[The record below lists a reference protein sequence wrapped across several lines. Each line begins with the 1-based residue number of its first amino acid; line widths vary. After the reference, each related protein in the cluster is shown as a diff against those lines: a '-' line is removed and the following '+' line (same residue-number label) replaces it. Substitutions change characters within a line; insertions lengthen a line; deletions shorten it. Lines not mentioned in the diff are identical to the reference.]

1 MLKRKLLKQALPIL
15 LSAAMIFQ
23 SMPATALAAE
33 TTETTEAVKG
43 EESSQNGQQGTDQE
57 EAADQDKTPSDSGNQ
72 NRSQVEGSSQDNAQS
87 EEPIAD
93 NSSPE
98 KLQPEDGNY
107 GGDKQESE
115 NPDNTQTDNRQDK
128 ENADQENPDT
138 TQTDNRQDK
147 EELDNTQTD
156 DKQESGNPDK
166 TQTDKEQTDNQ
177 QEAENPDKTQT
188 DKEQT
193 DNQQE
198 SENPDTAQTDN
209 LQSESVQPDNIS
221 ETETATD
228 GEVSE
233 NNAGENKLLTEL
245 VIDENLLRDVVN
257 NISNPDR
264 ERFKYNEENNSIETT
279 YLEEAQE
286 GIDNIFAPVIQNL
299 KTSPN
304 SSQGI
309 TIKVDGAPINALRDK
324 LDYKWRR
331 QKADGSGYEDIDK
344 APVNAGSYQLI
355 FFLEKEE
362 GLCQAAQAEP
372 ITLVIQPKEL
382 KVDLK
387 LNVNGKKEVAP
398 GTTLKAFKEDL
409 IAEFALAGKDDKE
422 YKDIFVE
429 TPVIT
434 VKVADKK
441 FDDPESKPLEGED
454 VLFLNGTDYCMTF
467 QAALKAEKKNN
478 YVLKMDFNIVDI
490 VVSDCT
496 KTTVLVTNNALA
508 EGKEIST
515 VYADKAIS
523 FKELV
528 APHITA
534 KVVEAG
540 SEEDLEKTPIEDKL
554 ENLEPV
560 WLIYDGTDDN
570 GEAQYI
576 QQVYDEQSP
585 DVGPKDAGTYY
596 IGLKYAGKEGVY
608 QPSQSEGKN
617 LVKVIIEPVMLTMQP
632 KFDTGKETFPEGTE
646 ESEVLSALKY
656 TLLDKDGKEPTDL
669 NADSNKEIMWGIS
682 YYSPD
687 TTQYF
692 EPLFKLQ
699 YAQTDK
705 DGKVTYIDN
714 QGAVLDAKKTYRIV
728 FTGKKGVYSFRSDKN
743 SIKPV
748 DEADI
753 NDTSTQ
759 GANPNYNIDVKETVL
774 AQHTAEVKVTE
785 AAATTINVK
794 EIVGDKGNSYENAY
808 TRIYSGSPIF
818 ADRKDYKKAVV
829 LDADGKEISD
839 AKYDADTLTYT
850 WYRLSNWDIKE
861 DEEGNP
867 VYDTKGD
874 EIKIPTEWTEADFDK
889 VSKPDENICSPTELG
904 DYMLKI
910 SYKDPNHKN
919 RPAEA
924 EVFIRIEEQ
933 LVKAMPAMDF
943 KAWTTTKISD
953 YLKEI
958 KASDNAYR
966 LYKIPDNDEA
976 KFHAEFALW
985 TEEQRAQNELT
996 DWKENS
1002 DYKIRWS
1009 VERADNDDAGK
1020 IIPDSYEEIAYID
1033 SNSDYVADIYS
1044 TFLSDYKDNY
1054 RITLSVSDIS
1064 KHGYAY
1070 IKDDIYG
1077 NDGKPLETPVKHN
1090 EIKPIT
1096 VEVMGDI
1103 ELELAV
1109 DKAALG
1115 DATKPYDGKPFDIEA
1130 AKQKGLV
1137 TIKDKQTGRVLT
1149 AEELKEIALEYIFYD
1164 SGSAPEYS
1172 NNNAKRNLTQAVNAG
1187 KYTLKVSFAGNTK
1200 YRSIPSTEI
1209 AEIEI
1214 TPLSVTIAPKL
1225 NENVKAGSSASAL
1238 YNGAEIVVNLE
1249 ELPDKKLP
1257 EGEEHIFTLVE
1268 NQVYDKGT
1276 NQDGSN
1282 RTGVWSGYPVLWDDS
1297 KHLDEDQ
1304 STAFF
1309 SANVYKKGETTP
1321 YQGFLRGGVTYQ
1333 VQYNNNNKFVYPYN
1347 RNYKVTYTKEE
1358 YIVTLRDKAEVSPYP
1373 NNNMQVALRDIDNS
1387 TETELKHTI
1396 IPRESIPFTK
1406 ERSWRVQDGNE
1417 TLAKSGNFFAF
1428 RIQAPKE
1435 FQEDKDS
1442 YNDYFGKFTYKNAI
1456 MDSEVGGYIL
1466 STDSYNG
1473 YIDVVLDASAV
1484 KASSA
1489 AARTFQIRWEDGFT
1503 EQFTVDLSEAL
1514 LDEDL
1519 EKAVAPKA
1527 LKFNGANTKMVVGE
1541 TQQLDVKI
1549 TKAQLSDV
1557 ICLGYKVENGSDVI
1571 SVTDTGFITALSAG
1585 TATITVYAAR
1595 MVNGEKKDFSE
1606 LGLAGKTASIK
1617 FTVSDVAKPAIKK
1630 VTPYDDNISIEYTK
1644 VPSGG
1649 YRREI
1654 YVIEGN
1660 KNAKEAEFETKISEI
1675 KKGRWEGIF
1684 AMAPIYISEEDWSK
1698 TNTYTL
1704 NTENYGRLKTGTD
1717 YTVYVRNV
1725 SGIRRLADGTQ
1736 VAASHAGTV
1745 KGFTTTK
1752 AQARDLEVYFETENT
1767 PVEYIKQYQNGY
1779 VRHSYYSVALTEKKA
1794 TVSVNGIFREKPQNN
1809 SAEYGDEVKMPLPV
1823 TDSNYMNP
1831 KISYYVSSNNEFG
1844 WDAKG
1849 KPKFAPTIIASI
1861 NKKGNLKLKGAGT
1874 VYVFAM
1880 DENGNYDYAELDI
1893 TATPDSITGK
1903 KAKLQIGETVDLYTL
1918 LQYKAGRT
1926 KLPDYE
1932 LGLYHDVKLHK
1943 IAVPQ
1948 LTIDME
1954 DLSSKG
1960 YRVEENT
1967 DSRGYQHLYVT
1978 PLGNAS
1984 NADISVSAEGISSP
1998 ATIKLQVKAID
2009 PVKNLKQE
2017 YIDDNNVL
2025 ISFKHTGNLQFGD
2038 GFNIEVRDARGTLI
2052 NNGNRFVSNKECVEI
2067 EPDEAEW
2074 YDRLQNY
2081 DYDTLYYFTGTQTY
2095 KYLIGGLVMKSSYSV
2110 SVTAVSEGTA
2120 AKKAAVKKIKTTN
2133 IPAYRLFNLLKDDIS
2148 SEWDDHE
2155 SMRVSVSNR
2164 RDISEENGSYTLGNC
2179 GYLMSGN
2186 TYTLTATGADRAARS
2201 RVTDTLSWKSTN
2213 TKVATVKA
2221 NAGSYTATLKAVK
2234 NGTTNIEVTSK
2245 ITKKVIARW
2254 TVYIKA
2260 VGEAAPDY
2268 AGEYDP
2274 TAAPFIWDPTYTAGV
2289 EVLTLT
2295 NPVSV
2300 QQQEMN
2306 DNLRTWAKFT
2316 APAFGRYTFCAEG
2329 GSIRLYTQTEKN
2341 VAQKGSGSSQISDKL
2356 LKAGQTVYLKISGN
2370 GVTVT
2375 AEGTTFATLQKG
2387 TPVKVDFQADAAY
2400 KTEYICFTAPSKNYY
2415 TFWAEDAEGRYR
2427 AVSAETEEGKH
2438 VSLTPIG
2445 SENGTKYGK
2454 GMEAGETIYLK
2465 VSGSNQLLTVSVT
2478 DREILSSGK
2487 LNKDVK
2493 EVSAE
2498 VTKEN
2503 EVWLSFTAPATAKYT
2518 FTAQSAEEFKLA
2530 YYASILDG
2538 SAVAHF
2544 DITEEPKLDADG
2556 KPVSDGSKIFTGKYL
2571 DVTVK
2576 EGETILLKLTTEK
2589 EKAAVKVSVSLPQTE
2604 VLILGEEKSLTVTE
2618 QNPVWLS
2625 YKVTESGR
2633 YNIKAIAKDAAKQ
2646 NTIQEVKVYKE
2657 DLATSVSLTENHTL
2671 IVMDNGGRDNG
2682 SVQVGDTIYLRVAVD
2697 ESETETK
2704 NAIALAVSIT
2714 KTALKALA
2722 LGETEASFTNNSE
2735 AWYTF
2740 TAKETGLYIFQSQV
2754 TQNKEKGTHTIT
2766 AKRYQTE
2773 FDSYG
2778 SDFGNSA
2785 NATSSYD
2792 FYNEVRMN
2800 AGDKVMLRVTAD
2812 SITSADAAAVTTA
2825 AKISVSKVTP
2835 TALTTQAPAA
2845 ITLTKNNEANWYLF
2859 TAPQDAVYTFAAKKV
2874 KDDSGEA
2881 RILYRDDLGGLSS
2894 SYNSFEIGS
2903 TIRLTM
2909 KKGDTYYFKAVQVGD
2924 TAVNAQLSV
2933 STPTVEK
2940 TTGQIKAELTK
2951 EQNEKWYSFTA
2962 ALTDIYTFTKN
2973 ISEADTEAKIE
2984 IYESMTSDYPMNT
2997 MGESE
3002 SRYEIWLTA
3011 GRTYYLKVSTE
3022 AQKATVNIT
3031 VTARS
3036 EEAAANVV
3044 TLEKPKDIAVK
3055 LTKEN
3060 WDYQY
3065 TWCSFTAPKAGQ
3077 YSFAVEWD
3085 EKAPVYGY
3093 FGYAYEVTKDGNRVN
3108 YNNYSNNGKGV
3119 TLKQGQEYVIYVY
3132 SCYSNVEGVTAES
3145 SVRLKV
3151 SEITPEELK
3160 TPADISLKAKD
3171 IKYYTYTAKETGY
3184 YTLNIKSK
3192 EDTYLYLQSTGYYIN
3207 GEYKGSAS
3215 VEDTTQTLQVRLE
3228 QGDKILFVMEA
3239 YADTSFTVDMSVNAE
3254 IALESQTAKEVTI
3267 EPGQQKHFSFYAV
3280 NEGLF
3285 TFRSADL
3292 AKANIAVS
3300 NCSRKYQDQYG
3311 NNREESLSPLYNKG
3325 ADGLYFVLKNT
3336 NERSTIYFTV
3346 TNYGAAKITFKAA
3359 AERVVPEEL
3368 TQESSVSAN
3377 IAKNEL
3383 KWLTFKAPENE
3394 RYTLKSDND
3403 KIAVKQYNGSNL
3415 VTTNPTAGYALR
3427 KDEVITFAVS
3437 YTGDEASAAVK
3448 ISMAPFESEKLET
3461 GKTATV
3467 TVKKGETI
3475 WYQFTAEKRNYYAF
3489 AAKPLKEGEVL
3500 PEIQTVFYTGSNN
3513 APIYNGTLSE
3523 VIDRMDDRY
3532 MEEGGSVLF
3541 GFTNPSETDDAS
3553 FTLSVESRETVLALN
3568 KAETITIPSG
3578 GSAFVGFTLPDNGIY
3593 AIKTLDE
3600 TIGTRLDVQYYTGT
3614 ANCSDLGMRSSY
3626 NGFYAAIAG
3635 DKDSSRSLRIRDY
3648 NNTGEDVTITVIAEP
3663 VRKQTLTL
3671 NENGEIT
3678 RQVPMNNYE
3687 FQWFSI
3693 TPNESGR
3700 YTINAFDTN
3709 AEDEDAYVEKYRVS
3723 HYYDSEEENWYYDYY
3738 DISAITYMPS
3748 GNEFLFYVQA
3758 YNENANVQITIKPFA
3773 PQVLR
3778 GEVNETFSLNASR
3791 GKWYEY
3797 QVEEDGFYTFNLTS
3811 DSGEDEE
3818 MYLTRNPEYE
3828 EERREGRAYGSN
3840 VSMMLTAGTSM
3851 YIRVSNWHDDED
3863 STINYTLTVRKQT
3876 LKQVYNETV
3885 NFATYGEQHWLEFT
3899 ADTTGNYRIIGSTN
3913 PSRDDADFWLEYY
3926 DNKTDPAPSEQDGIR
3941 KANVYSGT
3949 TPYALTSK
3957 NIPAGE
3963 TKYIKLYPYYANNH
3977 GAQEAMGESINV
3989 TIYLLED

>member
-57 EAADQDKTPSDSGNQ
+57 EAADQDKTPSDSGSQ

-115 NPDNTQTDNRQDK
+115 NPDNTQTNNRQDK

-156 DKQESGNPDK
+156 DKQESENPNK

-177 QEAENPDKTQT
+177 QEAENPD
-188 DKEQT
+188 
-193 DNQQE
+193 
-198 SENPDTAQTDN
+198 TAQTDN
-209 LQSESVQPDNIS
+209 SQSENIQPDNIS
-221 ETETATD
+221 ETETAAE

-257 NISNPDR
+257 NIDYPDR
-264 ERFKYNEENNSIETT
+264 GRFKYNEENNSIETT
-279 YLEEAQE
+279 YQEEAQE

-387 LNVNGKKEVAP
+387 LNANGKKEVAP

-669 NADSNKEIMWGIS
+669 NTDSNKEIMWGIS

-705 DGKVTYIDN
+705 DGKVIYIDN

-743 SIKPV
+743 SIKPI

-850 WYRLSNWDIKE
+850 WYRLSNWDIEE

-1020 IIPDSYEEIAYID
+1020 IIPDSYKEIAYID

-1103 ELELAV
+1103 ELELAI

-1115 DATKPYDGKPFDIEA
+1115 DAKKPYDGKPFDIEA

-1137 TIKDKQTGRVLT
+1137 TVKEKQTGRVLT

-1225 NENVKAGSSASAL
+1225 NENVKAGSSVSAL
-1238 YNGAEIVVNLE
+1238 YNGAEIELNLE

-1257 EGEEHIFTLVE
+1257 EGEENIFTLVE

-1333 VQYNNNNKFVYPYN
+1333 VQYKNTLVYPYN
-1347 RNYKVTYTKEE
+1347 RNYKVTYTKTE
-1358 YIVTLRDKAEVSPYP
+1358 YTVTLRDKAEVVPYSD
-1373 NNNMQVALRDIDNS
+1373 NNLEVALRDIDNS

-1406 ERSWRVQDGNE
+1406 ERRWKVSDGDE

-1428 RIQAPKE
+1428 RIRAPKE
-1435 FQEDKDS
+1435 FQENKYS
-1442 YNDYFGKFTYKNAI
+1442 YSDNFGKFTYKNAI

-1466 STDSYNG
+1466 STDSYKG

-1484 KASSA
+1484 KASSTT
-1489 AARTFQIRWEDGFT
+1489 ARTFQIRWEDGFT

-1606 LGLAGKTASIK
+1606 LGLAGKTAAIK
-1617 FTVSDVAKPAIKK
+1617 ITVSDVAKPAIKK
-1630 VTPYDDNISIEYTK
+1630 VTPYDDNVSIEYTK
-1644 VPSGG
+1644 VPSG

-1660 KNAKEAEFETKISEI
+1660 KNAKEDEFETKISEI

-1831 KISYYVSSNNEFG
+1831 KISYYVSSNNGFG

-1849 KPKFAPTIIASI
+1849 KPKFAPTKIASI
-1861 NKKGNLKLKGAGT
+1861 DKKGNLKLKGAGT
-1874 VYVFAM
+1874 VYVFAV
-1880 DENGNYDYAELDI
+1880 DENDHIDYAELDI

-2067 EPDEAEW
+2067 ESDEAER

-2341 VAQKGSGSSQISDKL
+2341 AAQKGSRSSQISDKL

-2530 YYASILDG
+2530 YYASILDD
-2538 SAVAHF
+2538 SAVDHF

-2571 DVTVK
+2571 DVTIK

-2633 YNIKAIAKDAAKQ
+2633 YNIKATAKDAAKQ

-2812 SITSADAAAVTTA
+2812 SITSADNTAVTTA

-2845 ITLTKNNEANWYLF
+2845 ITLAKNNEANWYLF

-2951 EQNEKWYSFTA
+2951 KQNEKWYSFTA

-3002 SRYEIWLTA
+3002 SRYEIWLTV

-3151 SEITPEELK
+3151 SEVTPEELK

-3254 IALESQTAKEVTI
+3254 IALESQAAKEVTI
-3267 EPGQQKHFSFYAV
+3267 EPGQQKHFRFYAL

-3300 NCSRKYQDQYG
+3300 NCSRTYQDQYG

-3346 TNYGAAKITFKAA
+3346 TNYGDAKITFKAA

-3377 IAKNEL
+3377 IVRNEL
-3383 KWLTFKAPENE
+3383 KWLTFKAPENG

-3415 VTTNPTAGYALR
+3415 VTANPTAGYALR

-3461 GKTATV
+3461 GKMATV

-3489 AAKPLKEGEVL
+3489 AAKPLKEGAEL

-3532 MEEGGSVLF
+3532 MEEGSSVLF

-3578 GSAFVGFTLPDNGIY
+3578 GSAFVEFTLPDNGIY

-3600 TIGTRLDVQYYTGT
+3600 TIGTRLDVQYYGGTG
-3614 ANCSDLGMRSSY
+3614 NCSDLGMRSSY

-3648 NNTGEDVTITVIAEP
+3648 NNTGEDVTITVIVEP
-3663 VRKQTLTL
+3663 VRKQILTL

-3678 RQVPMNNYE
+3678 RQVPMNDYE
-3687 FQWFSI
+3687 IQWFSV
-3693 TPNESGR
+3693 TPNESRR

-3709 AEDEDAYVEKYRVS
+3709 AEDEDAYVGKYRVS
-3723 HYYDSEEENWYYDYY
+3723 YYYDSEEENWYYDYY

-3778 GEVNETFSLNASR
+3778 GDVNETFSLNANY

-3913 PSRDDADFWLEYY
+3913 PSRDGADFWLEYY

-3949 TPYALTSK
+3949 TPYVLANKS
-3957 NIPAGE
+3957 IAAGE

>member
-57 EAADQDKTPSDSGNQ
+57 EAADQDKTPSDSGSQ

-156 DKQESGNPDK
+156 DKQES
-166 TQTDKEQTDNQ
+166 
-177 QEAENPDKTQT
+177 ENPDNTQT

-257 NISNPDR
+257 NISNPDH

-286 GIDNIFAPVIQNL
+286 GTDNIFAPVIQNL

-387 LNVNGKKEVAP
+387 LNANGKKEVAP

-478 YVLKMDFNIVDI
+478 YVLKIDFNIVDI

-646 ESEVLSALKY
+646 ESEVLSVLKY

-669 NADSNKEIMWGIS
+669 NTDSNKEIMWGIS

-910 SYKDPNHKN
+910 SYKDPKHKN

-933 LVKAMPAMDF
+933 LVKAMPATDF

-1020 IIPDSYEEIAYID
+1020 IIPDSYKEIAYID

-1115 DATKPYDGKPFDIEA
+1115 DAKKPYDGKPFDIEA

-1225 NENVKAGSSASAL
+1225 NENVKAGSSVSAL
-1238 YNGAEIVVNLE
+1238 YNGAEIELNLE

-1257 EGEEHIFTLVE
+1257 EGEENIFTLVE

-1333 VQYNNNNKFVYPYN
+1333 VQYKNTLVYPYN
-1347 RNYKVTYTKEE
+1347 RNYKVTYTKTE
-1358 YIVTLRDKAEVSPYP
+1358 YTVTLRDKAEVVPYSD
-1373 NNNMQVALRDIDNS
+1373 NNLEVALRDIDNS

-1406 ERSWRVQDGNE
+1406 ERRWKVSDGDE
-1417 TLAKSGNFFAF
+1417 ILAKSGNFFAF
-1428 RIQAPKE
+1428 RIRAPKE
-1435 FQEDKDS
+1435 FQENKYS
-1442 YNDYFGKFTYKNAI
+1442 YSDNFGKFTYKNAI

-1466 STDSYNG
+1466 GTNSYNG

-1606 LGLAGKTASIK
+1606 LGLAGKTAAIK
-1617 FTVSDVAKPAIKK
+1617 ITVSDVAKPAIKK

-1644 VPSGG
+1644 VPSG

-1660 KNAKEAEFETKISEI
+1660 KNAKEAEFETKISEL

-1684 AMAPIYISEEDWSK
+1684 AMAPIYITEEGWSK

-1704 NTENYGRLKTGTD
+1704 NTEDYGRLKTGTD

-1849 KPKFAPTIIASI
+1849 KPKFAPTKIASI
-1861 NKKGNLKLKGAGT
+1861 DKKGNLKLKGAGT
-1874 VYVFAM
+1874 VYVFAV
-1880 DENGNYDYAELDI
+1880 DENDHIDYAELDI

-2067 EPDEAEW
+2067 ESDEAEW

-2120 AKKAAVKKIKTTN
+2120 AKKVAVKKIKTTN

-2341 VAQKGSGSSQISDKL
+2341 AAQKGSGSSQISDKL

-2571 DVTVK
+2571 DVTIK

-2633 YNIKAIAKDAAKQ
+2633 YNIKATAKDAAKQ

-2812 SITSADAAAVTTA
+2812 SITSADNTAVTTA

-2845 ITLTKNNEANWYLF
+2845 ITLAKNNEANWYLF

-3383 KWLTFKAPENE
+3383 KWLTFKAPENG

-3448 ISMAPFESEKLET
+3448 ISIAPFESEKLEI

-3614 ANCSDLGMRSSY
+3614 GNCSDLGMRSSY

-3635 DKDSSRSLRIRDY
+3635 DKDSSRSLRIRDN

-3663 VRKQTLTL
+3663 VRKQILTL

-3678 RQVPMNNYE
+3678 RQVPMNDYE
-3687 FQWFSI
+3687 IQWFSV
-3693 TPNESGR
+3693 TPNESRR

-3709 AEDEDAYVEKYRVS
+3709 AEDEDAYVGKYRVS
-3723 HYYDSEEENWYYDYY
+3723 YYYDSEEENWYYDYY

-3778 GEVNETFSLNASR
+3778 GDVNETFSLNANY

-3913 PSRDDADFWLEYY
+3913 PSRDDADFWMEYY
-3926 DNKTDPAPSEQDGIR
+3926 DSKTDPAPSEQDGIR

>member
-33 TTETTEAVKG
+33 RTETTEAVKG

-156 DKQESGNPDK
+156 DKQESENPNK

-177 QEAENPDKTQT
+177 QEAENPD
-188 DKEQT
+188 
-193 DNQQE
+193 
-198 SENPDTAQTDN
+198 TAQTDN
-209 LQSESVQPDNIS
+209 SQSENIQPDNIS
-221 ETETATD
+221 ETETAAE

-257 NISNPDR
+257 NIDYPDR
-264 ERFKYNEENNSIETT
+264 GRFKYNEENNSIETT
-279 YLEEAQE
+279 YQEEAQE

-387 LNVNGKKEVAP
+387 LNANGKKEVAP

-669 NADSNKEIMWGIS
+669 NTDSNKEIMWGIS

-785 AAATTINVK
+785 AVATTINVK

-850 WYRLSNWDIKE
+850 WYRLSNWDIEE

-910 SYKDPNHKN
+910 SYKDPKHKN

-1020 IIPDSYEEIAYID
+1020 IIPDSYKEIAYID

-1115 DATKPYDGKPFDIEA
+1115 DAKKPYDGKPFDIEA

-1333 VQYNNNNKFVYPYN
+1333 VQYKNTLVYPYN
-1347 RNYKVTYTKEE
+1347 RNYKVTYTKTE
-1358 YIVTLRDKAEVSPYP
+1358 YTVTLRDKAEVVPYSD
-1373 NNNMQVALRDIDNS
+1373 NNLEVALRDIDNS

-1406 ERSWRVQDGNE
+1406 ERRWKVSDGDE

-1428 RIQAPKE
+1428 RIRAPKE

-1466 STDSYNG
+1466 STDSYKG
-1473 YIDVVLDASAV
+1473 YIDVVFDASAV
-1484 KASSA
+1484 KASSTT
-1489 AARTFQIRWEDGFT
+1489 ARTFQIRWEDGFT

-1606 LGLAGKTASIK
+1606 LGLAGKTAAIK
-1617 FTVSDVAKPAIKK
+1617 ITVSDVAKPAIKK
-1630 VTPYDDNISIEYTK
+1630 VTPYDDNVSIEYTK
-1644 VPSGG
+1644 VPSG

-1660 KNAKEAEFETKISEI
+1660 KNAKEDEFETKISEI

-1831 KISYYVSSNNEFG
+1831 KISYYVSSNNGFE

-1849 KPKFAPTIIASI
+1849 KPKFAPTKIASI
-1861 NKKGNLKLKGAGT
+1861 DKKGNLKLKGAGT
-1874 VYVFAM
+1874 VYVFAV
-1880 DENGNYDYAELDI
+1880 DENDHIDYAELDI

-1918 LQYKAGRT
+1918 LQYKTGRT

-1984 NADISVSAEGISSP
+1984 NAGISVSAEGISSP

-2067 EPDEAEW
+2067 ESDEAEW

-2081 DYDTLYYFTGTQTY
+2081 EHDTLYYFTGTQTY

-2289 EVLTLT
+2289 EVMTLT

-2316 APAFGRYTFCAEG
+2316 APAFGRYTFYAEG

-2341 VAQKGSGSSQISDKL
+2341 AAQKGSGSSQISDKL

-2387 TPVKVDFQADAAY
+2387 APVKVDLQADAY
-2400 KTEYICFTAPSKNYY
+2400 KTKTEYICFTAPSKNYY
-2415 TFWAEDAEGRYR
+2415 TFSAEDAEGRYR
-2427 AVSAETEEGKH
+2427 AISAETEEGKSA
-2438 VSLTPIG
+2438 SLTAIG

-2538 SAVAHF
+2538 SAAAHF

-2604 VLILGEEKSLTVTE
+2604 VLTLGEEKSLTVTE

-2633 YNIKAIAKDAAKQ
+2633 YNIKATAKDAAKQ

-2671 IVMDNGGRDNG
+2671 IVMDNGGRDNA

-2800 AGDKVMLRVTAD
+2800 AGEKVMLRVTAD
-2812 SITSADAAAVTTA
+2812 SITSADTVAVTTA

-2874 KDDSGEA
+2874 KDDSGDA
-2881 RILYRDDLGGLSS
+2881 RILYSDDLDRLSS

-3002 SRYEIWLTA
+3002 SRYDIWLTA

-3036 EEAAANVV
+3036 EEAATNVV

-3151 SEITPEELK
+3151 SEVTPEELK

-3267 EPGQQKHFSFYAV
+3267 EPGQQKHFRFYAL

-3300 NCSRKYQDQYG
+3300 NCSRTYQDQYG

-3346 TNYGAAKITFKAA
+3346 TNYGDAKITFKAA

-3377 IAKNEL
+3377 IVRNEL
-3383 KWLTFKAPENE
+3383 KWLTFKAPENG

-3578 GSAFVGFTLPDNGIY
+3578 GSAFVEFTLPDNGIY

-3600 TIGTRLDVQYYTGT
+3600 TIGTRLDVQYYGGTG
-3614 ANCSDLGMRSSY
+3614 NCSDLGMRSSY

-3648 NNTGEDVTITVIAEP
+3648 NNTGEDVTITVIVEP

-3709 AEDEDAYVEKYRVS
+3709 AEDEDAYVEKCHVS

-3758 YNENANVQITIKPFA
+3758 FNENANVQITIKPFA

-3863 STINYTLTVRKQT
+3863 SIINYTLTVRKQT
-3876 LKQVYNETV
+3876 LKQVYSETV

-3913 PSRDDADFWLEYY
+3913 PSRDDADFWMEYY
-3926 DNKTDPAPSEQDGIR
+3926 DSKTDPAPSEQDGIR

-3957 NIPAGE
+3957 NISAGE
-3963 TKYIKLYPYYANNH
+3963 TKYIKLYPYYANDH

>member
-33 TTETTEAVKG
+33 RTETTEAVKG

-156 DKQESGNPDK
+156 DKQESENPNK

-177 QEAENPDKTQT
+177 QEAENPD
-188 DKEQT
+188 
-193 DNQQE
+193 
-198 SENPDTAQTDN
+198 TAQTDN
-209 LQSESVQPDNIS
+209 SQSENIQPDNIS
-221 ETETATD
+221 ETETAAE

-257 NISNPDR
+257 NIDYPDR
-264 ERFKYNEENNSIETT
+264 GRFKYNEENNSIETT
-279 YLEEAQE
+279 YQEEAQE

-387 LNVNGKKEVAP
+387 LNANGKKEVAP

-669 NADSNKEIMWGIS
+669 NTDSNKEIMWGIS

-794 EIVGDKGNSYENAY
+794 EIVGDKGDSYENAY

-1020 IIPDSYEEIAYID
+1020 IIPDSYKEIAYID

-1225 NENVKAGSSASAL
+1225 NENVKAGSSVPAL
-1238 YNGAEIVVNLE
+1238 YNGAEIELNLE

-1282 RTGVWSGYPVLWDDS
+1282 RTGVWSGYPALWDES
-1297 KHLDEDQ
+1297 EHLNEDQ

-1321 YQGFLRGGVTYQ
+1321 YQGFLRGSVTYQ
-1333 VQYNNNNKFVYPYN
+1333 VQYNNTLVYPYN
-1347 RNYKVTYTKEE
+1347 RNYKVTYTKTE
-1358 YIVTLRDKAEVSPYP
+1358 YTVTLRDKAEVVPYSD
-1373 NNNMQVALRDIDNS
+1373 NNLEVALRDIDNS

-1406 ERSWRVQDGNE
+1406 ERRWKVSDGDE

-1428 RIQAPKE
+1428 RIRAPKE
-1435 FQEDKDS
+1435 FQENKYS
-1442 YNDYFGKFTYKNAI
+1442 YSDNFGKFTYKNAI

-1466 STDSYNG
+1466 GTNSYKG

-1606 LGLAGKTASIK
+1606 LGLAGKTAAIK
-1617 FTVSDVAKPAIKK
+1617 ITVSDVAKPAIKK
-1630 VTPYDDNISIEYTK
+1630 VTPYDDNVSIEYTK
-1644 VPSGG
+1644 VPSG

-1654 YVIEGN
+1654 YVIEGS
-1660 KNAKEAEFETKISEI
+1660 KNAKEDEFETKISEI

-1849 KPKFAPTIIASI
+1849 KPKFAPTKIASI
-1861 NKKGNLKLKGAGT
+1861 DKKGNLKLKGAGT
-1874 VYVFAM
+1874 VYVFAV
-1880 DENGNYDYAELDI
+1880 DENGHIDYAELDI

-2067 EPDEAEW
+2067 ESDEAER

-2341 VAQKGSGSSQISDKL
+2341 AAQKGSRSSQISDKL

-2589 EKAAVKVSVSLPQTE
+2589 EKVAVKVSVSLPQTE

-2633 YNIKAIAKDAAKQ
+2633 YNIKATAKDATKQ

-2657 DLATSVSLTENHTL
+2657 DLATPVSLTENHTL
-2671 IVMDNGGRDNG
+2671 IVMDNGSRDNG

-2697 ESETETK
+2697 ESTTETK

-2714 KTALKALA
+2714 KTSLKALA
-2722 LGETEASFTNNSE
+2722 LGETETSFTNNSE

-2754 TQNKEKGTHTIT
+2754 TQNKDKGTHTIS
-2766 AKRYQTE
+2766 AKRYTTE

-2785 NATSSYD
+2785 NAASSYD

-2812 SITSADAAAVTTA
+2812 SITSADAAVVTTA

-2845 ITLTKNNEANWYLF
+2845 ITLTKNNEANWYSF
-2859 TAPQDAVYTFAAKKV
+2859 TASQDAVYTFAAKKV

-2881 RILYRDDLGGLSS
+2881 RILYSDDLDRLSS

-3383 KWLTFKAPENE
+3383 KWLTFKAPENG

-3448 ISMAPFESEKLET
+3448 ISIAPFESEKLEI

-3489 AAKPLKEGEVL
+3489 AAKPLKEGAEL

-3523 VIDRMDDRY
+3523 VIDRMNDRY
-3532 MEEGGSVLF
+3532 MEEGSSVLF

-3568 KAETITIPSG
+3568 KAKTITIPSG
-3578 GSAFVGFTLPDNGIY
+3578 GSAFVEFTLPDNGIY

-3600 TIGTRLDVQYYTGT
+3600 TIGTRLDVQYYGGTG
-3614 ANCSDLGMRSSY
+3614 NCSDLGMRSSY

-3648 NNTGEDVTITVIAEP
+3648 NNTGEDVTITVIVEP

-3709 AEDEDAYVEKYRVS
+3709 AEDEDAYVEKCHVS

-3748 GNEFLFYVQA
+3748 GDEFLFYVKA

-3791 GKWYEY
+3791 GKWYAY

-3863 STINYTLTVRKQT
+3863 SIINYTLTVRKQT
-3876 LKQVYNETV
+3876 LKQVYSETV

-3913 PSRDDADFWLEYY
+3913 PSRDDADFWMEYY
-3926 DNKTDPAPSEQDGIR
+3926 DSKSDPAPSEQDGIR

-3957 NIPAGE
+3957 NISAGE
-3963 TKYIKLYPYYANNH
+3963 TKYIKLYPYYANDH

>member
-33 TTETTEAVKG
+33 RTETTEAVKG

-156 DKQESGNPDK
+156 DKQESENPNK

-177 QEAENPDKTQT
+177 QEAENPD
-188 DKEQT
+188 
-193 DNQQE
+193 
-198 SENPDTAQTDN
+198 TAQTDN
-209 LQSESVQPDNIS
+209 SQSENIQPDNIS
-221 ETETATD
+221 ETETAAE

-257 NISNPDR
+257 NIDYPDR
-264 ERFKYNEENNSIETT
+264 GRFKYNEENNSIETT
-279 YLEEAQE
+279 YQEEAQE

-387 LNVNGKKEVAP
+387 LNANGKKEVAP

-669 NADSNKEIMWGIS
+669 NTDSNKEIMWGIS

-794 EIVGDKGNSYENAY
+794 EIVGDKGDSYENAY

-1020 IIPDSYEEIAYID
+1020 IIPDSYKEIAYID

-1225 NENVKAGSSASAL
+1225 NENVKAGSSVPAL
-1238 YNGAEIVVNLE
+1238 YNGAEIELNLE

-1282 RTGVWSGYPVLWDDS
+1282 RTGVWSGYPALWDES
-1297 KHLDEDQ
+1297 EHLNEDQ

-1321 YQGFLRGGVTYQ
+1321 YQGFLRGSVTYQ
-1333 VQYNNNNKFVYPYN
+1333 VQYNNTLVYPYN
-1347 RNYKVTYTKEE
+1347 RNYKVTYTKTE
-1358 YIVTLRDKAEVSPYP
+1358 YTVTLRDKAEVVPYSD
-1373 NNNMQVALRDIDNS
+1373 NNLEVALRDIDNS

-1406 ERSWRVQDGNE
+1406 ERRWKVSDGDE

-1428 RIQAPKE
+1428 RIRAPKE
-1435 FQEDKDS
+1435 FQENKYS
-1442 YNDYFGKFTYKNAI
+1442 YSDNFGKFTYKNAI

-1466 STDSYNG
+1466 GTNSYKG

-1606 LGLAGKTASIK
+1606 LGLAGKTAAIK
-1617 FTVSDVAKPAIKK
+1617 ITVSDVAKPAIKK
-1630 VTPYDDNISIEYTK
+1630 VTPYDDNVSIEYTK
-1644 VPSGG
+1644 VPSG

-1654 YVIEGN
+1654 YVIEGS
-1660 KNAKEAEFETKISEI
+1660 KNAKEDEFETKISEI

-1849 KPKFAPTIIASI
+1849 KPKFAPTKIASI
-1861 NKKGNLKLKGAGT
+1861 DKKGNLKLKGAGT
-1874 VYVFAM
+1874 VYVFAV
-1880 DENGNYDYAELDI
+1880 DENGHIDYAELDI

-2067 EPDEAEW
+2067 ESDEAER

-2341 VAQKGSGSSQISDKL
+2341 AAQKGSRSSQISDKL

-2589 EKAAVKVSVSLPQTE
+2589 EKVAVKVSVSLPQTE

-2633 YNIKAIAKDAAKQ
+2633 YNIKATAKDATKQ

-2657 DLATSVSLTENHTL
+2657 DLATPVSLTENHTL
-2671 IVMDNGGRDNG
+2671 IVMDNGSRDNG

-2697 ESETETK
+2697 ESTTETK

-2714 KTALKALA
+2714 KTSLKALA
-2722 LGETEASFTNNSE
+2722 LGETETSFTNNSE

-2754 TQNKEKGTHTIT
+2754 TQNKDKGTHTIS
-2766 AKRYQTE
+2766 AKRYTTE

-2785 NATSSYD
+2785 NAASSYD

-2812 SITSADAAAVTTA
+2812 SITSADAAVVTTA

-2845 ITLTKNNEANWYLF
+2845 ITLTKNNEANWYSF
-2859 TAPQDAVYTFAAKKV
+2859 TASQDAVYTFAAKKV

-2881 RILYRDDLGGLSS
+2881 RILYSDDLDRLSS

-3383 KWLTFKAPENE
+3383 KWLTFKAPENG

-3448 ISMAPFESEKLET
+3448 ISIAPFESEKLEI

-3489 AAKPLKEGEVL
+3489 AAKPLKEGAEL
-3500 PEIQTVFYTGSNN
+3500 PEIQTVFYTESNN

-3532 MEEGGSVLF
+3532 MEEGSSVLF

-3600 TIGTRLDVQYYTGT
+3600 TIGTRLDVQYYGGTG
-3614 ANCSDLGMRSSY
+3614 NCSDLGMRSSY

-3648 NNTGEDVTITVIAEP
+3648 NNTGEDVTITVIVEP

-3709 AEDEDAYVEKYRVS
+3709 AEDEDAYVEKCHVS

-3748 GNEFLFYVQA
+3748 GDEFLFYVKA

-3863 STINYTLTVRKQT
+3863 SIINYTLTVRKQT
-3876 LKQVYNETV
+3876 LKQVYSETV

-3913 PSRDDADFWLEYY
+3913 PSRDDADFWMEYY
-3926 DNKTDPAPSEQDGIR
+3926 DSKSDPAPSEQDGIR

-3957 NIPAGE
+3957 NISAGE
-3963 TKYIKLYPYYANNH
+3963 TKYIKLYPYYANDH

>member
-57 EAADQDKTPSDSGNQ
+57 EAADQDKTPSDSGSQ

-156 DKQESGNPDK
+156 DKQES
-166 TQTDKEQTDNQ
+166 
-177 QEAENPDKTQT
+177 ENPDNTQT

-257 NISNPDR
+257 NISNPDH

-286 GIDNIFAPVIQNL
+286 GTDNIFAPVIQNL

-387 LNVNGKKEVAP
+387 LNANGKKEVAP

-478 YVLKMDFNIVDI
+478 YVLKIDFNIVDI

-669 NADSNKEIMWGIS
+669 NTDSNKEIMWGIS

-910 SYKDPNHKN
+910 SYKDPKHKN

-933 LVKAMPAMDF
+933 LVKAMPATDF

-1020 IIPDSYEEIAYID
+1020 IIPDSYKEIAYID

-1115 DATKPYDGKPFDIEA
+1115 DAKKPYDGKPFDIEA

-1225 NENVKAGSSASAL
+1225 NENVKAGSSVSAL
-1238 YNGAEIVVNLE
+1238 YNGAEIELNLE

-1257 EGEEHIFTLVE
+1257 EGEENIFTLVE

-1333 VQYNNNNKFVYPYN
+1333 VQYKNTLVYPYN
-1347 RNYKVTYTKEE
+1347 RNYKVTYTKTE
-1358 YIVTLRDKAEVSPYP
+1358 YTVTLRDKAEVVPYSD
-1373 NNNMQVALRDIDNS
+1373 NNLEVALRDIDNS

-1406 ERSWRVQDGNE
+1406 ERRWKVSDGDE
-1417 TLAKSGNFFAF
+1417 ILAKSGNFFAF
-1428 RIQAPKE
+1428 RIRAPKE
-1435 FQEDKDS
+1435 FQENKYS
-1442 YNDYFGKFTYKNAI
+1442 YSDNFGKFTYKNAI

-1466 STDSYNG
+1466 GTNSYNG

-1606 LGLAGKTASIK
+1606 LGLAGKTAAIK
-1617 FTVSDVAKPAIKK
+1617 ITVSDVAKPAIKK
-1630 VTPYDDNISIEYTK
+1630 VTPYDDNVSIEYTK
-1644 VPSGG
+1644 VPSG

-1660 KNAKEAEFETKISEI
+1660 KNAKEDEFETKISEI

-1849 KPKFAPTIIASI
+1849 KPKFAPTKIASI
-1861 NKKGNLKLKGAGT
+1861 DKKGNLKLKGAGT
-1874 VYVFAM
+1874 VYVFAV
-1880 DENGNYDYAELDI
+1880 DENDHIDYAELDI

-2067 EPDEAEW
+2067 ESDEAEW

-2120 AKKAAVKKIKTTN
+2120 AKKVAVKKIKTTN

-2341 VAQKGSGSSQISDKL
+2341 AAQKGSGSSQISDKL

-2571 DVTVK
+2571 DVTIK

-2633 YNIKAIAKDAAKQ
+2633 YNIKATAKDAAKQ

-2812 SITSADAAAVTTA
+2812 SITSADNTAVTTA

-2845 ITLTKNNEANWYLF
+2845 ITLAKNNEANWYLF

-3383 KWLTFKAPENE
+3383 KWLTFKAPENG

-3448 ISMAPFESEKLET
+3448 ISIAPFESEKLEI

-3614 ANCSDLGMRSSY
+3614 GNCSDLGMRSSY

-3635 DKDSSRSLRIRDY
+3635 DKDSSRSLRIRDN

-3663 VRKQTLTL
+3663 VRKQILTL

-3678 RQVPMNNYE
+3678 RQVPMNDYE
-3687 FQWFSI
+3687 IQWFSV
-3693 TPNESGR
+3693 TPNESRR

-3709 AEDEDAYVEKYRVS
+3709 AEDEDAYVGKYRVS
-3723 HYYDSEEENWYYDYY
+3723 YYYDSEEENWYYDYY

-3778 GEVNETFSLNASR
+3778 GDVNETFSLNANY

-3913 PSRDDADFWLEYY
+3913 PSRDDADFWMEYY
-3926 DNKTDPAPSEQDGIR
+3926 DSKTDPAPSEQDGIR

>member
-33 TTETTEAVKG
+33 RTETTEAVKG

-156 DKQESGNPDK
+156 DKQESENPNK

-177 QEAENPDKTQT
+177 QEAENPD
-188 DKEQT
+188 
-193 DNQQE
+193 
-198 SENPDTAQTDN
+198 TAQTDN
-209 LQSESVQPDNIS
+209 SQSENIQPDNIS
-221 ETETATD
+221 ETETAAE

-257 NISNPDR
+257 NIDYPDR
-264 ERFKYNEENNSIETT
+264 GRFKYNEENNSIETT
-279 YLEEAQE
+279 YQEEAQE

-387 LNVNGKKEVAP
+387 LNANGKKEVAP

-669 NADSNKEIMWGIS
+669 NTDSNKEIMWGIS

-794 EIVGDKGNSYENAY
+794 EIVGDKGDSYENAY

-1020 IIPDSYEEIAYID
+1020 IIPDSYKEIAYID

-1225 NENVKAGSSASAL
+1225 NENVKAGSSVPAL
-1238 YNGAEIVVNLE
+1238 YNGAEIELNLE

-1282 RTGVWSGYPVLWDDS
+1282 RTGVWSGYPALWDES
-1297 KHLDEDQ
+1297 EHLNEDQ

-1321 YQGFLRGGVTYQ
+1321 YQGFLRGSVTYQ
-1333 VQYNNNNKFVYPYN
+1333 VQYNNTLVYPYN
-1347 RNYKVTYTKEE
+1347 RNYKVTYTKTE
-1358 YIVTLRDKAEVSPYP
+1358 YTVTLRDKAEVVPYSD
-1373 NNNMQVALRDIDNS
+1373 NNLEVALRDIDNS

-1406 ERSWRVQDGNE
+1406 ERRWKVSDGDE

-1428 RIQAPKE
+1428 RIRAPKE
-1435 FQEDKDS
+1435 FQENKYS
-1442 YNDYFGKFTYKNAI
+1442 YSDNFGKFTYKNAI

-1466 STDSYNG
+1466 GTNSYKG

-1606 LGLAGKTASIK
+1606 LGLAGKTAAIK
-1617 FTVSDVAKPAIKK
+1617 ITVSDVAKPAIKK
-1630 VTPYDDNISIEYTK
+1630 VTPYDDNVSIEYTK
-1644 VPSGG
+1644 VPSG

-1654 YVIEGN
+1654 YVIEGS
-1660 KNAKEAEFETKISEI
+1660 KNAKEDEFETKISEI

-1849 KPKFAPTIIASI
+1849 KPKFAPTKIASI
-1861 NKKGNLKLKGAGT
+1861 DKKGNLKLKGAGT
-1874 VYVFAM
+1874 VYVFAV
-1880 DENGNYDYAELDI
+1880 DENGHIDYAELDI

-2067 EPDEAEW
+2067 ESDEAER

-2341 VAQKGSGSSQISDKL
+2341 AAQKGSRSSQISDKL

-2589 EKAAVKVSVSLPQTE
+2589 EKVAVKVSVSLPQTE

-2633 YNIKAIAKDAAKQ
+2633 YNIKATAKDATKQ

-2657 DLATSVSLTENHTL
+2657 DLATPVSLTENHTL
-2671 IVMDNGGRDNG
+2671 IVMDNGSRDNG

-2697 ESETETK
+2697 ESTTETK

-2714 KTALKALA
+2714 KTSLKALA
-2722 LGETEASFTNNSE
+2722 LGETETSFTNNSE

-2754 TQNKEKGTHTIT
+2754 TQNKDKGTHTIS
-2766 AKRYQTE
+2766 AKRYTTE

-2785 NATSSYD
+2785 NAASSYD

-2812 SITSADAAAVTTA
+2812 SITSADAAVVTTA

-2845 ITLTKNNEANWYLF
+2845 ITLTKNNEANWYSF
-2859 TAPQDAVYTFAAKKV
+2859 TASQDAVYTFAAKKV

-2881 RILYRDDLGGLSS
+2881 RILYSDDLDRLSS

-3383 KWLTFKAPENE
+3383 KWLTFKAPENG

-3448 ISMAPFESEKLET
+3448 ISIAPFESEKLEI

-3489 AAKPLKEGEVL
+3489 AAKPLKEGAEL

-3532 MEEGGSVLF
+3532 MEEGSSVLF

-3600 TIGTRLDVQYYTGT
+3600 TIGTRLDVQYYGGTG
-3614 ANCSDLGMRSSY
+3614 NCSDLGMRSSY

-3648 NNTGEDVTITVIAEP
+3648 NNTGEDVTITVIVEP

-3709 AEDEDAYVEKYRVS
+3709 AEDEDAYVEKCHVS

-3748 GNEFLFYVQA
+3748 GDEFLFYVKA

-3863 STINYTLTVRKQT
+3863 SIINYTLTVRKQT
-3876 LKQVYNETV
+3876 LKQVYSETV

-3913 PSRDDADFWLEYY
+3913 PSRDDADFWMEYY
-3926 DNKTDPAPSEQDGIR
+3926 DSKSDPAPSEQDGIR

-3957 NIPAGE
+3957 NISAGE
-3963 TKYIKLYPYYANNH
+3963 TKYIKLYPYYANDH

>member
-33 TTETTEAVKG
+33 RTETTEAVKG

-57 EAADQDKTPSDSGNQ
+57 EAADQDKTPSDSGSQ

-156 DKQESGNPDK
+156 DKQES
-166 TQTDKEQTDNQ
+166 
-177 QEAENPDKTQT
+177 ENPDKTQT

-286 GIDNIFAPVIQNL
+286 GIDDIFAPVIQNL

-387 LNVNGKKEVAP
+387 LNANGKKEVAP

-409 IAEFALAGKDDKE
+409 IAEFALASKDDKE

-669 NADSNKEIMWGIS
+669 NTDSNKEIMWGIS

-728 FTGKKGVYSFRSDKN
+728 FTGKKGVYSFHSDKN
-743 SIKPV
+743 SIKPI

-910 SYKDPNHKN
+910 SYKDPKHKN

-933 LVKAMPAMDF
+933 LVKAMPATDF

-1020 IIPDSYEEIAYID
+1020 IIPDSYKEIAYID
-1033 SNSDYVADIYS
+1033 SNNDYVADIYS

-1115 DATKPYDGKPFDIEA
+1115 DAKKPYDGKPFDIEA

-1333 VQYNNNNKFVYPYN
+1333 VQYKNTLVYPYN
-1347 RNYKVTYTKEE
+1347 RNYKVTYTKTE
-1358 YIVTLRDKAEVSPYP
+1358 YTVTLRDKAEVVPYSD
-1373 NNNMQVALRDIDNS
+1373 NNLEVALRDIDNS

-1406 ERSWRVQDGNE
+1406 ERRWKVSDGDE

-1428 RIQAPKE
+1428 RIRAPKE
-1435 FQEDKDS
+1435 FQENKYS
-1442 YNDYFGKFTYKNAI
+1442 YSDNFGKFTYKNAI

-1466 STDSYNG
+1466 GTNSYNG

-1644 VPSGG
+1644 VPSG

-1752 AQARDLEVYFETENT
+1752 AQARNLEVYFETENT
-1767 PVEYIKQYQNGY
+1767 PVEYIKQYSKGD
-1779 VRHSYYSVALTEKKA
+1779 VVHDYYSVALTEKKA

-1823 TDSNYMNP
+1823 TDSNYINP

-1849 KPKFAPTIIASI
+1849 KPKFAPTKIASI
-1861 NKKGNLKLKGAGT
+1861 DKRGNLKLKGAGT
-1874 VYVFAM
+1874 VYVFAV
-1880 DENGNYDYAELDI
+1880 DENGHIDYAELDI

-1903 KAKLQIGETVDLYTL
+1903 KVKLQIGETVDLYTL

-1932 LGLYHDVKLHK
+1932 LGLYHNVKLHK

-2081 DYDTLYYFTGTQTY
+2081 EHDTLYYFTGTQTY

-2110 SVTAVSEGTA
+2110 SVTAVSEGTV

-2148 SEWDDHE
+2148 SEWDDDE

-2186 TYTLTATGADRAARS
+2186 TYTLTASGADRAARS

-2316 APAFGRYTFCAEG
+2316 APAFGRYTFYAEG

-2341 VAQKGSGSSQISDKL
+2341 AAQKGSGSSQISDKL

-2415 TFWAEDAEGRYR
+2415 TFCAEDAEGRYR
-2427 AVSAETEEGKH
+2427 AVSAETEEGKY

-2487 LNKDVK
+2487 LNKDIK

-2530 YYASILDG
+2530 YYASILDD
-2538 SAVAHF
+2538 SAAAHF

-2604 VLILGEEKSLTVTE
+2604 VLTLGEEKSLTVTE

-2633 YNIKAIAKDAAKQ
+2633 YNIKATAKDAAKQ

-2682 SVQVGDTIYLRVAVD
+2682 SAQVGDTIYLRVAVD

-2754 TQNKEKGTHTIT
+2754 TQNKDKGTHTIT
-2766 AKRYQTE
+2766 AKRYTTE

-2785 NATSSYD
+2785 NAASSYD

-2812 SITSADAAAVTTA
+2812 RITSADAAVVTTA

-2835 TALTTQAPAA
+2835 AALTIQAPAA

-2874 KDDSGEA
+2874 KDDSGKA
-2881 RILYRDDLGGLSS
+2881 RILYRDDLDGLSS

-2909 KKGDTYYFKAVQVGD
+2909 KKGDIYYFKAVQVGD
-2924 TAVNAQLSV
+2924 TAVNAQLNV

-2951 EQNEKWYSFTA
+2951 EQNEKWYSFTVNVADWYAVSKKVVEKDTA
-2962 ALTDIYTFTKN
+2962 ARL
-2973 ISEADTEAKIE
+2973 E
-2984 IYESMTSDYPMNT
+2984 IYDAIDGNRLWTIDEDSSSSLYSSWTEL
-2997 MGESE
+2997 GK
-3002 SRYEIWLTA
+3002 
-3011 GRTYYLKVSTE
+3011 TYYLKVSTTDE
-3022 AQKATVNIT
+3022 KATVNVNIAAWS
-3031 VTARS
+3031 V
-3036 EEAAANVV
+3036 EAAANVV
-3044 TLEKPKDIAVK
+3044 TLENPKDITVK
-3055 LTKEN
+3055 LTSDNRHSES
-3060 WDYQY
+3060 
-3065 TWCSFTAPKAGQ
+3065 TLCSFTAPKAGN
-3077 YSFAVEWD
+3077 YNFVTEWD
-3085 EKAPVYGY
+3085 EKAPI
-3093 FGYAYEVTKDGNRVN
+3093 YAYMYLYEQQVN
-3108 YNNYSNNGKGV
+3108 KNNSNDYFSYSHIGNGKGV
-3119 TLKQGQEYVIYVY
+3119 YLKQGQTYFAQVY
-3132 SCYSNVEGVTAES
+3132 AYYYNLEGVTAES

-3151 SEITPEELK
+3151 SEVIPEGLK
-3160 TPADISLKAKD
+3160 TPADVSMKAKES
-3171 IKYYTYTAKETGY
+3171 KYYTYTAKETGY
-3184 YTLNIKSK
+3184 YTITVKAK
-3192 EDTYLYLQSTGYYIN
+3192 DDAYLYLNGTAYSIN
-3207 GEYKGSAS
+3207 GKYTGIIYS
-3215 VEDTTQTLQVRLE
+3215 EDSKTQTLQRRLE
-3228 QGDKILFVMEA
+3228 QGDEIMLALDA
-3239 YADTSFTVDMSVNAE
+3239 YADTSFVVDMSVNAE
-3254 IALESQTAKEVTI
+3254 IALDTQTEKEVTI

-3292 AKANIAVS
+3292 AKSNIAVS
-3300 NCSRKYQDQYG
+3300 NCNRTYQDQYG
-3311 NNREESLSPLYNKG
+3311 NNCEESLSPLYNKG

-3346 TNYGAAKITFKAA
+3346 TNYGDAKITFKAA

-3383 KWLTFKAPENE
+3383 KWLTFKAPENG

-3415 VTTNPTAGYALR
+3415 VTTNPTVGYALR

-3448 ISMAPFESEKLET
+3448 ISIAPFESEKLET

-3578 GSAFVGFTLPDNGIY
+3578 GSAFVEFTLPDNGIY

-3600 TIGTRLDVQYYTGT
+3600 TIGTRLDVQYYGGTG
-3614 ANCSDLGMRSSY
+3614 NCSDLGMRSSY

-3663 VRKQTLTL
+3663 VRKQILTL

-3678 RQVPMNNYE
+3678 RQVPMNDYE
-3687 FQWFSI
+3687 FQWFSV

-3709 AEDEDAYVEKYRVS
+3709 AEDEDAYVGKYCVS
-3723 HYYDSEEENWYYDYY
+3723 YYYDSEEENWYYDYY

-3778 GEVNETFSLNASR
+3778 GDVNETFSLNANY

-3797 QVEEDGFYTFNLTS
+3797 QVEEDGLYTFNLTS
-3811 DSGEDEE
+3811 DSGEEEE

-3851 YIRVSNWHDDED
+3851 YIRVSNWNDDED

-3949 TPYALTSK
+3949 TPYVLANKS
-3957 NIPAGE
+3957 IAAGE

>member
-57 EAADQDKTPSDSGNQ
+57 EAADQDKTPSDSGSQ

-156 DKQESGNPDK
+156 DKQESENPDN
-166 TQTDKEQTDNQ
+166 TQTDM
-177 QEAENPDKTQT
+177 
-188 DKEQT
+188 EQT

-245 VIDENLLRDVVN
+245 VIDENLLKDVVN

-286 GIDNIFAPVIQNL
+286 GIDDIFAPVIQNL

-387 LNVNGKKEVAP
+387 LNANGKKEVAP

-409 IAEFALAGKDDKE
+409 IAEFALASKDDKE

-669 NADSNKEIMWGIS
+669 NTDSNKEIMWGIS

-728 FTGKKGVYSFRSDKN
+728 FTGKKGVYSFHSDKN

-794 EIVGDKGNSYENAY
+794 EIVGDKGDSYENAY

-919 RPAEA
+919 RPAET

-1020 IIPDSYEEIAYID
+1020 IIPDSYKEIAYID

-1115 DATKPYDGKPFDIEA
+1115 DAKKPYDGKPFDIEA

-1200 YRSIPSTEI
+1200 YRSIPNTEI

-1225 NENVKAGSSASAL
+1225 NENVKAGSSVSAL

-1282 RTGVWSGYPVLWDDS
+1282 RTGVWSGYPVLWDES
-1297 KHLDEDQ
+1297 EHLNEDQ

-1309 SANVYKKGETTP
+1309 SADVYKKGETTS
-1321 YQGFLRGGVTYQ
+1321 YHGFLRGGVTYQ
-1333 VQYNNNNKFVYPYN
+1333 VQYNNNNNKFVYPYN

-1466 STDSYNG
+1466 STDSYKG
-1473 YIDVVLDASAV
+1473 YIDVVFDASAV
-1484 KASSA
+1484 KASSTT
-1489 AARTFQIRWEDGFT
+1489 ARTFQIRWEDGFT

-1527 LKFNGANTKMVVGE
+1527 LKFNGASTKMVVGE

-1606 LGLAGKTASIK
+1606 LGLAGKTAAIK
-1617 FTVSDVAKPAIKK
+1617 ITVSDVAKPAIKK
-1630 VTPYDDNISIEYTK
+1630 VTPYDDNVSIEYTK
-1644 VPSGG
+1644 VPSG

-1660 KNAKEAEFETKISEI
+1660 KNAKEDEFETKISEI

-1831 KISYYVSSNNEFG
+1831 KISYYVSSNNGFE

-1849 KPKFAPTIIASI
+1849 KPKFAPTKIASI
-1861 NKKGNLKLKGAGT
+1861 DKKGNLKLKGAGT
-1874 VYVFAM
+1874 VYVFAV
-1880 DENGNYDYAELDI
+1880 DENDHIDYAELDI

-2067 EPDEAEW
+2067 ESDEAEW

-2341 VAQKGSGSSQISDKL
+2341 AAQKGSGSSQISDKL

-2633 YNIKAIAKDAAKQ
+2633 YNIKATAKDAAKQ

-2714 KTALKALA
+2714 KTSLKALA
-2722 LGETEASFTNNSE
+2722 LGETETSFTNNSE

-2845 ITLTKNNEANWYLF
+2845 ITLAKNNEANWYLF
-2859 TAPQDAVYTFAAKKV
+2859 TATQDAVYTFAAKKV

-2924 TAVNAQLSV
+2924 TAVNAQLNV

-3002 SRYEIWLTA
+3002 SRYEIWLTV

-3108 YNNYSNNGKGV
+3108 Y
-3119 TLKQGQEYVIYVY
+3119 I
-3132 SCYSNVEGVTAES
+3132 
-3145 SVRLKV
+3145 
-3151 SEITPEELK
+3151 
-3160 TPADISLKAKD
+3160 
-3171 IKYYTYTAKETGY
+3171 
-3184 YTLNIKSK
+3184 
-3192 EDTYLYLQSTGYYIN
+3192 
-3207 GEYKGSAS
+3207 
-3215 VEDTTQTLQVRLE
+3215 
-3228 QGDKILFVMEA
+3228 
-3239 YADTSFTVDMSVNAE
+3239 
-3254 IALESQTAKEVTI
+3254 
-3267 EPGQQKHFSFYAV
+3267 
-3280 NEGLF
+3280 
-3285 TFRSADL
+3285 
-3292 AKANIAVS
+3292 
-3300 NCSRKYQDQYG
+3300 
-3311 NNREESLSPLYNKG
+3311 
-3325 ADGLYFVLKNT
+3325 
-3336 NERSTIYFTV
+3336 
-3346 TNYGAAKITFKAA
+3346 
-3359 AERVVPEEL
+3359 
-3368 TQESSVSAN
+3368 
-3377 IAKNEL
+3377 
-3383 KWLTFKAPENE
+3383 
-3394 RYTLKSDND
+3394 
-3403 KIAVKQYNGSNL
+3403 
-3415 VTTNPTAGYALR
+3415 
-3427 KDEVITFAVS
+3427 
-3437 YTGDEASAAVK
+3437 
-3448 ISMAPFESEKLET
+3448 
-3461 GKTATV
+3461 
-3467 TVKKGETI
+3467 
-3475 WYQFTAEKRNYYAF
+3475 
-3489 AAKPLKEGEVL
+3489 
-3500 PEIQTVFYTGSNN
+3500 
-3513 APIYNGTLSE
+3513 
-3523 VIDRMDDRY
+3523 
-3532 MEEGGSVLF
+3532 
-3541 GFTNPSETDDAS
+3541 
-3553 FTLSVESRETVLALN
+3553 
-3568 KAETITIPSG
+3568 
-3578 GSAFVGFTLPDNGIY
+3578 
-3593 AIKTLDE
+3593 
-3600 TIGTRLDVQYYTGT
+3600 
-3614 ANCSDLGMRSSY
+3614 
-3626 NGFYAAIAG
+3626 
-3635 DKDSSRSLRIRDY
+3635 
-3648 NNTGEDVTITVIAEP
+3648 
-3663 VRKQTLTL
+3663 
-3671 NENGEIT
+3671 
-3678 RQVPMNNYE
+3678 
-3687 FQWFSI
+3687 
-3693 TPNESGR
+3693 
-3700 YTINAFDTN
+3700 
-3709 AEDEDAYVEKYRVS
+3709 
-3723 HYYDSEEENWYYDYY
+3723 
-3738 DISAITYMPS
+3738 
-3748 GNEFLFYVQA
+3748 
-3758 YNENANVQITIKPFA
+3758 
-3773 PQVLR
+3773 
-3778 GEVNETFSLNASR
+3778 
-3791 GKWYEY
+3791 
-3797 QVEEDGFYTFNLTS
+3797 
-3811 DSGEDEE
+3811 
-3818 MYLTRNPEYE
+3818 
-3828 EERREGRAYGSN
+3828 
-3840 VSMMLTAGTSM
+3840 
-3851 YIRVSNWHDDED
+3851 
-3863 STINYTLTVRKQT
+3863 
-3876 LKQVYNETV
+3876 
-3885 NFATYGEQHWLEFT
+3885 
-3899 ADTTGNYRIIGSTN
+3899 
-3913 PSRDDADFWLEYY
+3913 
-3926 DNKTDPAPSEQDGIR
+3926 
-3941 KANVYSGT
+3941 
-3949 TPYALTSK
+3949 
-3957 NIPAGE
+3957 
-3963 TKYIKLYPYYANNH
+3963 
-3977 GAQEAMGESINV
+3977 
-3989 TIYLLED
+3989 

>member
-33 TTETTEAVKG
+33 RTETTEAVKG

-57 EAADQDKTPSDSGNQ
+57 EAADQDKTPSDSGSQ

-156 DKQESGNPDK
+156 DKQES
-166 TQTDKEQTDNQ
+166 
-177 QEAENPDKTQT
+177 ENPDKTQT

-286 GIDNIFAPVIQNL
+286 GIDDIFAPVIQNL

-387 LNVNGKKEVAP
+387 LNANGKKEVAP

-409 IAEFALAGKDDKE
+409 IAEFALASKDDKE

-669 NADSNKEIMWGIS
+669 NTDSNKEIMWGIS

-850 WYRLSNWDIKE
+850 WYRLSNWDIEE

-976 KFHAEFALW
+976 KFNAEFALW

-1115 DATKPYDGKPFDIEA
+1115 DAKKPYDGKPFDIEA

-1225 NENVKAGSSASAL
+1225 NENVKAGSSVSAL

-1282 RTGVWSGYPVLWDDS
+1282 RTGVWSGYPVLWDES
-1297 KHLDEDQ
+1297 EHLNEDQ

-1309 SANVYKKGETTP
+1309 SADVYKKGETTS
-1321 YQGFLRGGVTYQ
+1321 YHGFLRGGVTYQ
-1333 VQYNNNNKFVYPYN
+1333 VQYNNNNNKFVYPYN

-1373 NNNMQVALRDIDNS
+1373 NNNMQVAFRDIDNS

-1466 STDSYNG
+1466 STDSYKG
-1473 YIDVVLDASAV
+1473 YIDVVFDASAV
-1484 KASSA
+1484 KASSTT
-1489 AARTFQIRWEDGFT
+1489 ARTFQIRWEDGFT

-1630 VTPYDDNISIEYTK
+1630 VTPYDDNVSIEYTK
-1644 VPSGG
+1644 VPSG

-1660 KNAKEAEFETKISEI
+1660 KNAKEDEFETKISEI

-1849 KPKFAPTIIASI
+1849 KPKFAPTKIASI
-1861 NKKGNLKLKGAGT
+1861 DKKGNLKLKGAGT
-1874 VYVFAM
+1874 VYVFAV
-1880 DENGNYDYAELDI
+1880 DENGHIDYAELDI

-2067 EPDEAEW
+2067 ESDEAEW

-2081 DYDTLYYFTGTQTY
+2081 EHDTLYYFTGTQTY

-2341 VAQKGSGSSQISDKL
+2341 AAQKGSGSSQISDKL

-2530 YYASILDG
+2530 YYASILDD

-2722 LGETEASFTNNSE
+2722 LGETETSFTNNSE

-2754 TQNKEKGTHTIT
+2754 TQNKDKGTHTIS
-2766 AKRYQTE
+2766 AKRYTTE

-2785 NATSSYD
+2785 NAASSYD

-2812 SITSADAAAVTTA
+2812 SITSADAAVVTTA

-2845 ITLTKNNEANWYLF
+2845 ITLTKNNEANWYSF
-2859 TAPQDAVYTFAAKKV
+2859 TASQDAVYTFAAKKV

-2881 RILYRDDLGGLSS
+2881 RILYSDDLDRLSS

-3254 IALESQTAKEVTI
+3254 IALESQAAKEVTI
-3267 EPGQQKHFSFYAV
+3267 EPGQQKHFRFYAL

-3300 NCSRKYQDQYG
+3300 NCSRTYQDQYG

-3336 NERSTIYFTV
+3336 NERSIIYFTV
-3346 TNYGAAKITFKAA
+3346 TNYGDAKITFKAA

-3377 IAKNEL
+3377 IVRNEL
-3383 KWLTFKAPENE
+3383 KWLTFKAPENG

-3415 VTTNPTAGYALR
+3415 VTANPTAGYALR

-3489 AAKPLKEGEVL
+3489 AAKPLKEGAEL

-3532 MEEGGSVLF
+3532 MEEGSSVLF

-3578 GSAFVGFTLPDNGIY
+3578 GSAFVEFTLPDNGIY

-3600 TIGTRLDVQYYTGT
+3600 TIGTRLDVQYYGGTG
-3614 ANCSDLGMRSSY
+3614 NCSALGMQSSY

-3709 AEDEDAYVEKYRVS
+3709 AEDEDAYVEKCHVS

-3748 GNEFLFYVQA
+3748 GDEFLFYVKA

-3863 STINYTLTVRKQT
+3863 SIINYTLTVRKQT
-3876 LKQVYNETV
+3876 LKQVYSETV

-3913 PSRDDADFWLEYY
+3913 PSRDDADFWMEYY
-3926 DNKTDPAPSEQDGIR
+3926 DSKSDPAPSEQDGIR

-3977 GAQEAMGESINV
+3977 GAQEAMGESINI

>member
-57 EAADQDKTPSDSGNQ
+57 EAADQDKTPSDSGSQ

-93 NSSPE
+93 NSSP
-98 KLQPEDGNY
+98 N
-107 GGDKQESE
+107 
-115 NPDNTQTDNRQDK
+115 
-128 ENADQENPDT
+128 
-138 TQTDNRQDK
+138 
-147 EELDNTQTD
+147 
-156 DKQESGNPDK
+156 

-177 QEAENPDKTQT
+177 QEAENPDNTQT

-387 LNVNGKKEVAP
+387 LNANGKKEVAP

-454 VLFLNGTDYCMTF
+454 VLFLNGTDYCMIF

-508 EGKEIST
+508 EGKEIFT

-669 NADSNKEIMWGIS
+669 NTDSNKEIMWGIS

-728 FTGKKGVYSFRSDKN
+728 FTGKKGVYSFHSDKN

-850 WYRLSNWDIKE
+850 WYRLSNWDIEE

-976 KFHAEFALW
+976 KFNAEFALW

-1115 DATKPYDGKPFDIEA
+1115 DAKKPYDGKPFDIEA

-1225 NENVKAGSSASAL
+1225 NENVKAGSSVSAL

-1282 RTGVWSGYPVLWDDS
+1282 RTGVWSGYPVLWDES
-1297 KHLDEDQ
+1297 EHLNEDQ

-1309 SANVYKKGETTP
+1309 SADVYKKGETTS
-1321 YQGFLRGGVTYQ
+1321 YHGFLRGGVTYQ
-1333 VQYNNNNKFVYPYN
+1333 VQYNNNNNKFVYPYN

-1373 NNNMQVALRDIDNS
+1373 NNNMQVAFRDIDNS

-1466 STDSYNG
+1466 STDSYKG
-1473 YIDVVLDASAV
+1473 YIDVVFDASAV
-1484 KASSA
+1484 KASSTT
-1489 AARTFQIRWEDGFT
+1489 ARTFQIRWEDGFT

-1630 VTPYDDNISIEYTK
+1630 VTPYDDNVSIEYTK
-1644 VPSGG
+1644 VPSG

-1660 KNAKEAEFETKISEI
+1660 KNAKEDEFETKISEI

-1849 KPKFAPTIIASI
+1849 KPKFAPTKIASI
-1861 NKKGNLKLKGAGT
+1861 DKKGNLKLKGAGT
-1874 VYVFAM
+1874 VYVFAV
-1880 DENGNYDYAELDI
+1880 DENGHIDYAELDI

-2067 EPDEAEW
+2067 ESDEAEW

-2081 DYDTLYYFTGTQTY
+2081 EHDTLYYFTGTQTY

-2268 AGEYDP
+2268 AGEYNP

-2316 APAFGRYTFCAEG
+2316 APAFGRYTFYAEG

-2341 VAQKGSGSSQISDKL
+2341 AAQKGSRSSQISDKL

-2415 TFWAEDAEGRYR
+2415 TFSAEDAEGKYR

-2633 YNIKAIAKDAAKQ
+2633 YNIKATAKDAAKQ

-2778 SDFGNSA
+2778 TDFGNSA

-2800 AGDKVMLRVTAD
+2800 AGEKVMLRVTAD
-2812 SITSADAAAVTTA
+2812 SITSADTAAVTTA

-3002 SRYEIWLTA
+3002 SRYEIWLTV

-3151 SEITPEELK
+3151 SEVTPEELK

-3239 YADTSFTVDMSVNAE
+3239 YLDTSFTVDMSVNAE

-3267 EPGQQKHFSFYAV
+3267 EPGQQKHFRFYAL

-3300 NCSRKYQDQYG
+3300 NCSRTYQDQYG

-3346 TNYGAAKITFKAA
+3346 TNCGDAKITFKAA

-3377 IAKNEL
+3377 IVRNEL
-3383 KWLTFKAPENE
+3383 KWLTFKAPENG

-3415 VTTNPTAGYALR
+3415 VTANPTAGYALR

-3461 GKTATV
+3461 GKMATV

-3489 AAKPLKEGEVL
+3489 AAKPLKEGAEL

-3532 MEEGGSVLF
+3532 MEEGSSVLF

-3578 GSAFVGFTLPDNGIY
+3578 GSAFVEFTLPDNGIY

-3600 TIGTRLDVQYYTGT
+3600 TIGTRLDVQYYGGTG
-3614 ANCSDLGMRSSY
+3614 NCSDLGMRSSY

-3648 NNTGEDVTITVIAEP
+3648 NNTGEDVTITVIVEP
-3663 VRKQTLTL
+3663 VRKQILTL

-3678 RQVPMNNYE
+3678 RQVPMNDYE
-3687 FQWFSI
+3687 IQWFSV
-3693 TPNESGR
+3693 TPNESRR

-3709 AEDEDAYVEKYRVS
+3709 AEDEDAYVGKYRVS
-3723 HYYDSEEENWYYDYY
+3723 YYYDSEEENWYYDYY

-3778 GEVNETFSLNASR
+3778 GDVNETFSLNANY

-3913 PSRDDADFWLEYY
+3913 PSRDGADFWLEYY

-3949 TPYALTSK
+3949 TPYVLANKS
-3957 NIPAGE
+3957 IAAGE

>member
-33 TTETTEAVKG
+33 RTETTEAVKG

-286 GIDNIFAPVIQNL
+286 GIDDIFAPVIQNL

-387 LNVNGKKEVAP
+387 LNANGKKEVAP

-409 IAEFALAGKDDKE
+409 IAEFALASKDDKE

-669 NADSNKEIMWGIS
+669 NTDSNKEIMWGIS

-850 WYRLSNWDIKE
+850 WYRLSNWDIEE

-976 KFHAEFALW
+976 KFNAEFALW

-1115 DATKPYDGKPFDIEA
+1115 DAKKPYDGKPFDIEA

-1225 NENVKAGSSASAL
+1225 NENVKAGSSVSAL

-1282 RTGVWSGYPVLWDDS
+1282 RTGVWSGYPVLWDES
-1297 KHLDEDQ
+1297 EHLNEDQ

-1309 SANVYKKGETTP
+1309 SADVYKKGETTS
-1321 YQGFLRGGVTYQ
+1321 YHGFLRGGVTYQ
-1333 VQYNNNNKFVYPYN
+1333 VQYNNNNNKFVYPYN

-1373 NNNMQVALRDIDNS
+1373 NNNMQVAFRDIDNS

-1466 STDSYNG
+1466 STDSYKG
-1473 YIDVVLDASAV
+1473 YIDVVFDASAV
-1484 KASSA
+1484 KASSTT
-1489 AARTFQIRWEDGFT
+1489 ARTFQIRWEDGFT

-1630 VTPYDDNISIEYTK
+1630 VTPYDDNVSIEYTK
-1644 VPSGG
+1644 VPSG

-1660 KNAKEAEFETKISEI
+1660 KNAKEDEFETKISEI

-1849 KPKFAPTIIASI
+1849 KPKFAPTKIASI
-1861 NKKGNLKLKGAGT
+1861 DKKGNLKLKGAGT
-1874 VYVFAM
+1874 VYVFAV
-1880 DENGNYDYAELDI
+1880 DENGHIDYAELDI

-2067 EPDEAEW
+2067 ESDEAEW

-2081 DYDTLYYFTGTQTY
+2081 EHDTLYYFTGTQTY

-2268 AGEYDP
+2268 AGEYNP

-2316 APAFGRYTFCAEG
+2316 APAFGRYTFYAEG

-2341 VAQKGSGSSQISDKL
+2341 AAQKGSRSSQISDKL

-2415 TFWAEDAEGRYR
+2415 TFSAEDAEGKYR

-2633 YNIKAIAKDAAKQ
+2633 YNIKATAKDAAKQ

-2778 SDFGNSA
+2778 TDFGNSA

-2800 AGDKVMLRVTAD
+2800 AGEKVMLRVTAD
-2812 SITSADAAAVTTA
+2812 SITSADTAAVTTA

-3002 SRYEIWLTA
+3002 SRYEIWLTV

-3151 SEITPEELK
+3151 SEVTPEELK

-3239 YADTSFTVDMSVNAE
+3239 YLDTSFTVDMSVNAE

-3267 EPGQQKHFSFYAV
+3267 EPGQQKHFRFYAL

-3300 NCSRKYQDQYG
+3300 NCSRTYQDQYG

-3346 TNYGAAKITFKAA
+3346 TNCGDAKITFKAA

-3377 IAKNEL
+3377 IVRNEL
-3383 KWLTFKAPENE
+3383 KWLTFKAPENG

-3415 VTTNPTAGYALR
+3415 VTANPTAGYALR

-3461 GKTATV
+3461 GKMATV

-3489 AAKPLKEGEVL
+3489 AAKPLKEGAEL

-3532 MEEGGSVLF
+3532 MEEGSSVLF

-3578 GSAFVGFTLPDNGIY
+3578 GSAFVEFTLPDNGIY

-3600 TIGTRLDVQYYTGT
+3600 TIGTRLDVQYYGGTG
-3614 ANCSDLGMRSSY
+3614 NCSDLGMRSSY

-3648 NNTGEDVTITVIAEP
+3648 NNTGEDVTITVIVEP
-3663 VRKQTLTL
+3663 VRKQILTL

-3678 RQVPMNNYE
+3678 RQVPMNDYE
-3687 FQWFSI
+3687 IQWFSV
-3693 TPNESGR
+3693 TPNESRR

-3709 AEDEDAYVEKYRVS
+3709 AEDEDAYVGKYRVS
-3723 HYYDSEEENWYYDYY
+3723 YYYDSEEENWYYDYY

-3778 GEVNETFSLNASR
+3778 GDVNETFSLNANY

-3913 PSRDDADFWLEYY
+3913 PSRDGADFWLEYY

-3949 TPYALTSK
+3949 TPYVLANKS
-3957 NIPAGE
+3957 IAAGE

>member
-57 EAADQDKTPSDSGNQ
+57 EAADQDKTPSDSGSQ

-156 DKQESGNPDK
+156 DKQESENPDN

-177 QEAENPDKTQT
+177 QESENPDNTQT

-387 LNVNGKKEVAP
+387 LNANGKKEVAP

-454 VLFLNGTDYCMTF
+454 VLFLNGTDYCMIF

-508 EGKEIST
+508 EGKEIFT

-669 NADSNKEIMWGIS
+669 NTDSNKEIMWGIS

-728 FTGKKGVYSFRSDKN
+728 FTGKKGVYSFHSDKN

-850 WYRLSNWDIKE
+850 WYRLSNWDIEE

-976 KFHAEFALW
+976 KFNAEFALW

-1115 DATKPYDGKPFDIEA
+1115 DAKKPYDGKPFDIEA

-1225 NENVKAGSSASAL
+1225 NENVKAGSSVSAL

-1282 RTGVWSGYPVLWDDS
+1282 RTGVWSGYPVLWDES
-1297 KHLDEDQ
+1297 EHLNEDQ

-1309 SANVYKKGETTP
+1309 SADVYKKGETTS
-1321 YQGFLRGGVTYQ
+1321 YHGFLRGGVTYQ
-1333 VQYNNNNKFVYPYN
+1333 VQYNNNNNKFVYPYN

-1373 NNNMQVALRDIDNS
+1373 NNNMQVAFRDIDNS

-1466 STDSYNG
+1466 STDSYKG
-1473 YIDVVLDASAV
+1473 YIDVVFDASAV
-1484 KASSA
+1484 KASSTT
-1489 AARTFQIRWEDGFT
+1489 ARTFQIRWEDGFT

-1630 VTPYDDNISIEYTK
+1630 VTPYDDNVSIEYTK
-1644 VPSGG
+1644 VPSG

-1660 KNAKEAEFETKISEI
+1660 KNAKEDEFETKISEI

-1849 KPKFAPTIIASI
+1849 KPKFAPTKIASI
-1861 NKKGNLKLKGAGT
+1861 DKKGNLKLKGAGT
-1874 VYVFAM
+1874 VYVFAV
-1880 DENGNYDYAELDI
+1880 DENGHIDYAELDI

-2067 EPDEAEW
+2067 ESDEAEW

-2081 DYDTLYYFTGTQTY
+2081 EHDTLYYFTGTQTY

-2268 AGEYDP
+2268 AGEYNP

-2316 APAFGRYTFCAEG
+2316 APAFGRYTFYAEG

-2341 VAQKGSGSSQISDKL
+2341 AAQKGSRSSQISDKL

-2415 TFWAEDAEGRYR
+2415 TFSAEDAEGKYR

-2633 YNIKAIAKDAAKQ
+2633 YNIKATAKDAAKQ

-2778 SDFGNSA
+2778 TDFGNSA

-2800 AGDKVMLRVTAD
+2800 AGEKVMLRVTAD
-2812 SITSADAAAVTTA
+2812 SITSADTAAVTTA

-3002 SRYEIWLTA
+3002 SRYEIWLTV

-3151 SEITPEELK
+3151 SEVTPEELK

-3239 YADTSFTVDMSVNAE
+3239 YLDTSFTVDMSVNAE

-3267 EPGQQKHFSFYAV
+3267 EPGQQKHFRFYAL

-3300 NCSRKYQDQYG
+3300 NCSRTYQDQYG

-3346 TNYGAAKITFKAA
+3346 TNCGDAKITFKAA

-3377 IAKNEL
+3377 IVRNEL
-3383 KWLTFKAPENE
+3383 KWLTFKAPENG

-3415 VTTNPTAGYALR
+3415 VTANPTAGYALR

-3461 GKTATV
+3461 GKMATV

-3489 AAKPLKEGEVL
+3489 AAKPLKEGAEL

-3532 MEEGGSVLF
+3532 MEEGSSVLF

-3578 GSAFVGFTLPDNGIY
+3578 GSAFVEFTLPDNGIY

-3600 TIGTRLDVQYYTGT
+3600 TIGTRLDVQYYGGTG
-3614 ANCSDLGMRSSY
+3614 NCSDLGMRSSY

-3648 NNTGEDVTITVIAEP
+3648 NNTGEDVTITVIVEP
-3663 VRKQTLTL
+3663 VRKQILTL

-3678 RQVPMNNYE
+3678 RQVPMNDYE
-3687 FQWFSI
+3687 IQWFSV
-3693 TPNESGR
+3693 TPNESRR

-3709 AEDEDAYVEKYRVS
+3709 AEDEDAYVGKYRVS
-3723 HYYDSEEENWYYDYY
+3723 YYYDSEEENWYYDYY

-3778 GEVNETFSLNASR
+3778 GDVNETFSLNANY

-3885 NFATYGEQHWLEFT
+3885 NFATYGE
-3899 ADTTGNYRIIGSTN
+3899 
-3913 PSRDDADFWLEYY
+3913 
-3926 DNKTDPAPSEQDGIR
+3926 
-3941 KANVYSGT
+3941 
-3949 TPYALTSK
+3949 
-3957 NIPAGE
+3957 
-3963 TKYIKLYPYYANNH
+3963 
-3977 GAQEAMGESINV
+3977 
-3989 TIYLLED
+3989 

>member
-33 TTETTEAVKG
+33 RTETTEAVNG

-147 EELDNTQTD
+147 EEPDNTQTD
-156 DKQESGNPDK
+156 DKQES
-166 TQTDKEQTDNQ
+166 
-177 QEAENPDKTQT
+177 ENPDKTQT

-209 LQSESVQPDNIS
+209 SQSENIQPDNIS
-221 ETETATD
+221 ETETAAE

-257 NISNPDR
+257 NIDYPDR
-264 ERFKYNEENNSIETT
+264 GRFKYNEENNSIETT
-279 YLEEAQE
+279 YQEEAQE

-309 TIKVDGAPINALRDK
+309 TIKVDGDPINALRDK

-387 LNVNGKKEVAP
+387 LNANGKKEVAP

-669 NADSNKEIMWGIS
+669 NTDSNKEIMWGIS

-889 VSKPDENICSPTELG
+889 VSKTDENICSPTELG

-958 KASDNAYR
+958 KASNNAYR

-976 KFHAEFALW
+976 KFNAEFALW

-1020 IIPDSYEEIAYID
+1020 IIPDSYKEIAYID

-1115 DATKPYDGKPFDIEA
+1115 DAKKPYDGKPFDIEA

-1225 NENVKAGSSASAL
+1225 NENVKAGSSVSAL
-1238 YNGAEIVVNLE
+1238 YNGAEIELNLE

-1276 NQDGSN
+1276 NQDGTN
-1282 RTGVWSGYPVLWDDS
+1282 RTGVWSGYPVLWDES
-1297 KHLDEDQ
+1297 EHLNEDQ

-1333 VQYNNNNKFVYPYN
+1333 VQYNNTLVYPYN
-1347 RNYKVTYTKEE
+1347 RNYKVTCTKTEYT
-1358 YIVTLRDKAEVSPYP
+1358 VTLRDKAEVVPYSD
-1373 NNNMQVALRDIDNS
+1373 NNLEVALRDIDNS

-1406 ERSWRVQDGNE
+1406 ERRWKVSDGDE

-1435 FQEDKDS
+1435 FQENKYS
-1442 YNDYFGKFTYKNAI
+1442 YSDNFGKFTYKNAI

-1466 STDSYNG
+1466 GTNSYNG

-1644 VPSGG
+1644 VPSG

-1752 AQARDLEVYFETENT
+1752 AQARNLEVYFETENT
-1767 PVEYIKQYQNGY
+1767 PVEYIKQYSKGD
-1779 VRHSYYSVALTEKKA
+1779 VVHDYYSVALTEKKA

-1823 TDSNYMNP
+1823 TDSNYINP

-1849 KPKFAPTIIASI
+1849 KPKFAPTKIASI
-1861 NKKGNLKLKGAGT
+1861 DKRGNLKLKGAGT
-1874 VYVFAM
+1874 VYVFAV
-1880 DENGNYDYAELDI
+1880 DENGHIDYAELDI

-1932 LGLYHDVKLHK
+1932 LGLYHNVKQHK

-1954 DLSSKG
+1954 DLRSKG

-1967 DSRGYQHLYVT
+1967 DFRGYQHLYVT

-2052 NNGNRFVSNKECVEI
+2052 NNGNRFVSNKECEVI
-2067 EPDEAEW
+2067 ELYEAED

-2095 KYLIGGLVMKSSYSV
+2095 KYLISGLVMKSSYSV

-2133 IPAYRLFNLLKDDIS
+2133 IPAYPLFNLLKDDNS
-2148 SEWDDHE
+2148 SEWGG
-2155 SMRVSVSNR
+2155 M
-2164 RDISEENGSYTLGNC
+2164 DISVTSDRRKMSDENGSYTLGNC

-2186 TYTLTATGADRAARS
+2186 TYTLTATGADSAARP

-2221 NAGSYTATLKAVK
+2221 NAGTYTATLKAVK

-2254 TVYIKA
+2254 TVYVKA

-2274 TAAPFIWDPTYTAGV
+2274 TAAPFIWDPTYTGGV

-2316 APAFGRYTFCAEG
+2316 APAFGRYTFYAEG

-2341 VAQKGSGSSQISDKL
+2341 AAQKGSRSSQISDKL

-2387 TPVKVDFQADAAY
+2387 APIKVDLQADAY
-2400 KTEYICFTAPSKNYY
+2400 KTKTEYICFTAPSKNYY
-2415 TFWAEDAEGRYR
+2415 TFSAEDAEGRYR
-2427 AVSAETEEGKH
+2427 AVSAETEEGKSA
-2438 VSLTPIG
+2438 SLTAIG
-2445 SENGTKYGK
+2445 SENGTKYAK

-2518 FTAQSAEEFKLA
+2518 FTAQSAEEFNLA

-2538 SAVAHF
+2538 FAAAYF
-2544 DITEEPKLDADG
+2544 NITEEPKLDADG
-2556 KPVSDGSKIFTGKYL
+2556 KPVADGSKIFTGKRS

-2604 VLILGEEKSLTVTE
+2604 VLTLGEEKPLTVTE

-2657 DLATSVSLTENHTL
+2657 DLATPVSLTENHTL
-2671 IVMDNGGRDNG
+2671 IVMDNGSRDNG

-2697 ESETETK
+2697 ESTTETK

-2754 TQNKEKGTHTIT
+2754 TQNKDKGTHTIT
-2766 AKRYQTE
+2766 AKRYTTE

-2785 NATSSYD
+2785 NAASSYD

-2812 SITSADAAAVTTA
+2812 RITSADAAVVTTA

-2835 TALTTQAPAA
+2835 AALTIQAPAA

-2874 KDDSGEA
+2874 KDDSGKA
-2881 RILYRDDLGGLSS
+2881 RILYRDDLDGLSS

-2909 KKGDTYYFKAVQVGD
+2909 KKGDIYYFKAVQVGD
-2924 TAVNAQLSV
+2924 TAVNAQLNV

-2951 EQNEKWYSFTA
+2951 EQNERWYSFTVNVADWYAVSKKVVEKDTA
-2962 ALTDIYTFTKN
+2962 ARL
-2973 ISEADTEAKIE
+2973 E
-2984 IYESMTSDYPMNT
+2984 IYDAIDGNRLYT
-2997 MGESE
+2997 MGEGTASGLYSWSE
-3002 SRYEIWLTA
+3002 L
-3011 GRTYYLKVSTE
+3011 GRTYYLKVSTTDE
-3022 AQKATVNIT
+3022 KATVNVNIAAWS
-3031 VTARS
+3031 V
-3036 EEAAANVV
+3036 EAAANVV
-3044 TLEKPKDIAVK
+3044 TLENPKDITVK
-3055 LTKEN
+3055 LTSDNRHSES
-3060 WDYQY
+3060 
-3065 TWCSFTAPKAGQ
+3065 TLCSFTAPKAGN
-3077 YSFAVEWD
+3077 YNFVTEWD
-3085 EKAPVYGY
+3085 EKAPI
-3093 FGYAYEVTKDGNRVN
+3093 YAYMYLYEQQVN
-3108 YNNYSNNGKGV
+3108 KNNSNDYFSYSHIGNGKGV
-3119 TLKQGQEYVIYVY
+3119 YLKQGQTYFAQVY
-3132 SCYSNVEGVTAES
+3132 AYYYNLEGVTAES

-3151 SEITPEELK
+3151 SEVIPEGLK
-3160 TPADISLKAKD
+3160 TPADVSMKAKES
-3171 IKYYTYTAKETGY
+3171 KYYTYTAKETGY
-3184 YTLNIKSK
+3184 YTITVKAK
-3192 EDTYLYLQSTGYYIN
+3192 DDAYLYLNGTAYSIN
-3207 GEYKGSAS
+3207 GKYTGIIYS
-3215 VEDTTQTLQVRLE
+3215 EDSKTQTLQRRLE
-3228 QGDKILFVMEA
+3228 QGDEIMLALDA
-3239 YADTSFTVDMSVNAE
+3239 YADTSFVVDMSVNAE
-3254 IALESQTAKEVTI
+3254 IALDTQTEKEVTI

-3292 AKANIAVS
+3292 AKSNIAVS
-3300 NCSRKYQDQYG
+3300 NCSRTYQDQYG

-3383 KWLTFKAPENE
+3383 KWLTFKAPENG

-3448 ISMAPFESEKLET
+3448 ISIAPFESEKLET

-3489 AAKPLKEGEVL
+3489 AAKPLKEGAEL

-3578 GSAFVGFTLPDNGIY
+3578 GSAFVEFTLPDNGIY

-3600 TIGTRLDVQYYTGT
+3600 TIGTRLDVQYYGGTG
-3614 ANCSDLGMRSSY
+3614 NCSDLGMRSSY

-3671 NENGEIT
+3671 NENGEVT
-3678 RQVPMNNYE
+3678 RQVPMNDYE

-3693 TPNESGR
+3693 TPEEDKR
-3700 YTINAFDTN
+3700 YGISVRDINADE
-3709 AEDEDAYVEKYRVS
+3709 EDSYYVDICHTYQ
-3723 HYYDSEEENWYYDYY
+3723 YYDYEDESWY
-3738 DISAITYMPS
+3738 YEYNYVSNGIIYLPS
-3748 GNEFLFYVQA
+3748 QNEYLFYVSVT
-3758 YNENANVQITIKPFA
+3758 NGNNNANVSISIKPFA

-3778 GEVNETFSLNASR
+3778 GDVNETFSLHANG

-3797 QVEEDGFYTFNLTS
+3797 QVEEDGLYTFNLTS
-3811 DSGEDEE
+3811 DSGEEEE

-3851 YIRVSNWHDDED
+3851 YIRVSNWNDDED

-3949 TPYALTSK
+3949 TPYVLANKS
-3957 NIPAGE
+3957 IAAGE

>member
-33 TTETTEAVKG
+33 RTETTEAVKG

-156 DKQESGNPDK
+156 DKQESENPNK

-177 QEAENPDKTQT
+177 QEAENPD
-188 DKEQT
+188 
-193 DNQQE
+193 
-198 SENPDTAQTDN
+198 TAQTDN
-209 LQSESVQPDNIS
+209 SQSENIQPDNIS
-221 ETETATD
+221 ETETAAE

-257 NISNPDR
+257 NIDYPDR
-264 ERFKYNEENNSIETT
+264 GRFKYNEENNSIETT
-279 YLEEAQE
+279 YQEEAQE

-387 LNVNGKKEVAP
+387 LNANGKKEVAP

-669 NADSNKEIMWGIS
+669 NTDSNKEIMWGIS

-794 EIVGDKGNSYENAY
+794 EIVGDKGDSYENAY

-1020 IIPDSYEEIAYID
+1020 IIPDSYKEIAYID

-1225 NENVKAGSSASAL
+1225 NENVKAGSSVPAL
-1238 YNGAEIVVNLE
+1238 YNGAEIELNLE

-1282 RTGVWSGYPVLWDDS
+1282 RTGVWSGYPALWDES
-1297 KHLDEDQ
+1297 EHLNEDQ

-1321 YQGFLRGGVTYQ
+1321 YQGFLRGSVTYQ
-1333 VQYNNNNKFVYPYN
+1333 VQYNNTLVYPYN
-1347 RNYKVTYTKEE
+1347 RNYKVTYTKTE
-1358 YIVTLRDKAEVSPYP
+1358 YTVTLRDKAEVVPYSD
-1373 NNNMQVALRDIDNS
+1373 NNLEVALRDIDNS

-1406 ERSWRVQDGNE
+1406 ERRWKVSDGDE

-1428 RIQAPKE
+1428 RIRAPKE
-1435 FQEDKDS
+1435 FQENKYS
-1442 YNDYFGKFTYKNAI
+1442 YSDNFGKFTYKNAI

-1466 STDSYNG
+1466 GTNSYKG

-1606 LGLAGKTASIK
+1606 LGLAGKTAAIK
-1617 FTVSDVAKPAIKK
+1617 ITVSDVAKPAIKK
-1630 VTPYDDNISIEYTK
+1630 VTPYDDNVSIEYTK
-1644 VPSGG
+1644 VPSG

-1654 YVIEGN
+1654 YVIEGS
-1660 KNAKEAEFETKISEI
+1660 KNAKEDEFETKISEI

-1849 KPKFAPTIIASI
+1849 KPKFAPTKIASI
-1861 NKKGNLKLKGAGT
+1861 DKKGNLKLKGAGT
-1874 VYVFAM
+1874 VYVFAV
-1880 DENGNYDYAELDI
+1880 DENGHIDYAELDI

-2067 EPDEAEW
+2067 ESDEAER

-2341 VAQKGSGSSQISDKL
+2341 AAQKGSRSSQISDKL

-2589 EKAAVKVSVSLPQTE
+2589 EKVAVKVSVSLPQTE

-2633 YNIKAIAKDAAKQ
+2633 YNIKATAKDATKQ

-2657 DLATSVSLTENHTL
+2657 DLATPVSLTENHTL
-2671 IVMDNGGRDNG
+2671 IVMDNGSRDNG

-2697 ESETETK
+2697 ESTTETK

-2714 KTALKALA
+2714 KTSLKALA
-2722 LGETEASFTNNSE
+2722 LGETETSFTNNSE

-2754 TQNKEKGTHTIT
+2754 TQNKDKGTHTIS
-2766 AKRYQTE
+2766 AKRYTTE

-2785 NATSSYD
+2785 NAASSYD

-2812 SITSADAAAVTTA
+2812 SITSADAAVVTTA

-2845 ITLTKNNEANWYLF
+2845 ITLTKNNEANWYSF
-2859 TAPQDAVYTFAAKKV
+2859 TASQDAVYTFAAKKV

-2881 RILYRDDLGGLSS
+2881 RILYSDDLDRLSS

-3383 KWLTFKAPENE
+3383 KWLTFKAPENG

-3448 ISMAPFESEKLET
+3448 ISIAPFESEKLEI

-3489 AAKPLKEGEVL
+3489 AAKPLKEGAEL

-3523 VIDRMDDRY
+3523 VIDRMNDRY
-3532 MEEGGSVLF
+3532 MEEGSSVLF

-3568 KAETITIPSG
+3568 KAKTITIPSG
-3578 GSAFVGFTLPDNGIY
+3578 GSAFVEFTLPDNGIY

-3600 TIGTRLDVQYYTGT
+3600 TIGTRLDVQYYGGTG
-3614 ANCSDLGMRSSY
+3614 NCSDLGMRSSY

-3648 NNTGEDVTITVIAEP
+3648 NNTGEDVTITVIVEP

-3678 RQVPMNNYE
+3678 RQVPMNDYE

-3709 AEDEDAYVEKYRVS
+3709 AEDEDAYVEKCHVS

-3748 GNEFLFYVQA
+3748 GDEFLFYVKA

-3791 GKWYEY
+3791 GKWYAY

-3863 STINYTLTVRKQT
+3863 SIINYTLTVRKQT
-3876 LKQVYNETV
+3876 LKQVYSETV

-3913 PSRDDADFWLEYY
+3913 PSRDDADFWMEYY
-3926 DNKTDPAPSEQDGIR
+3926 DSKSDPAPSEQDGIR

-3957 NIPAGE
+3957 NISAGE
-3963 TKYIKLYPYYANNH
+3963 TKYIKLYPYYANDH

>member
-57 EAADQDKTPSDSGNQ
+57 EAADQDKTPSDSGSQ

-107 GGDKQESE
+107 GGDKQEAE

-156 DKQESGNPDK
+156 DKQESENPDN
-166 TQTDKEQTDNQ
+166 TQTDM
-177 QEAENPDKTQT
+177 
-188 DKEQT
+188 EQT

-309 TIKVDGAPINALRDK
+309 TIKVDGDPINALRDK

-387 LNVNGKKEVAP
+387 LNANGKKEVAP

-656 TLLDKDGKEPTDL
+656 TLLDKDGKELTDL
-669 NADSNKEIMWGIS
+669 NTDSNKEIMWGIS

-728 FTGKKGVYSFRSDKN
+728 FTGKKGVYSFHSDKN

-785 AAATTINVK
+785 AVATTINVK
-794 EIVGDKGNSYENAY
+794 EIVGDKGDSYENAY

-850 WYRLSNWDIKE
+850 WYRLSNWDIEE
-861 DEEGNP
+861 DEKGNP

-910 SYKDPNHKN
+910 SYKDPKHKN

-933 LVKAMPAMDF
+933 LVKAMPATDF

-1020 IIPDSYEEIAYID
+1020 IIPDSYKEIAYID

-1225 NENVKAGSSASAL
+1225 NENVKAGSSVPAL
-1238 YNGAEIVVNLE
+1238 YNGAEIELNLE

-1282 RTGVWSGYPVLWDDS
+1282 RTGVWSGYPALWDES
-1297 KHLDEDQ
+1297 EHLNEDQ

-1309 SANVYKKGETTP
+1309 SADVYKKGETTS
-1321 YQGFLRGGVTYQ
+1321 YHGFLRGGVTYQ
-1333 VQYNNNNKFVYPYN
+1333 VQYNNNNNKFVYPYN

-1466 STDSYNG
+1466 STDSYKG
-1473 YIDVVLDASAV
+1473 YIDVVFDASAV
-1484 KASSA
+1484 KASSTT
-1489 AARTFQIRWEDGFT
+1489 ARTFQIRWEDGFT

-1527 LKFNGANTKMVVGE
+1527 LKFNGASTKMVVGE

-1606 LGLAGKTASIK
+1606 LGLAGKTAAIK
-1617 FTVSDVAKPAIKK
+1617 ITVSDVAKPAIKK
-1630 VTPYDDNISIEYTK
+1630 VTPYDDNVSIEYTK
-1644 VPSGG
+1644 VPSG

-1660 KNAKEAEFETKISEI
+1660 KNAKEDEFETKISEI

-1849 KPKFAPTIIASI
+1849 KPKFAPTKIASI
-1861 NKKGNLKLKGAGT
+1861 DKKGNLKLKGAGT
-1874 VYVFAM
+1874 VYVFAV
-1880 DENGNYDYAELDI
+1880 DENDHIDYAELDI

-2067 EPDEAEW
+2067 ESDEAEW

-2316 APAFGRYTFCAEG
+2316 APAFGRYTFYAEG

-2341 VAQKGSGSSQISDKL
+2341 AAQKGSGSSQISDKL

-2387 TPVKVDFQADAAY
+2387 TLVKVDFQADAAY

-2518 FTAQSAEEFKLA
+2518 FTAQSAEEFELA
-2530 YYASILDG
+2530 YYASILDD
-2538 SAVAHF
+2538 SAAVHF
-2544 DITEEPKLDADG
+2544 DITEESKLDADG

-2604 VLILGEEKSLTVTE
+2604 VLTLGEEKSLTVTE

-2825 AKISVSKVTP
+2825 AKISVSKVTS

-2845 ITLTKNNEANWYLF
+2845 ITLAKNNEANWYLF

-2874 KDDSGEA
+2874 KDDSGDA
-2881 RILYRDDLGGLSS
+2881 RILYSDDLDRLSS

-3002 SRYEIWLTA
+3002 SRYEIWLTV

-3151 SEITPEELK
+3151 SEVTPEELK

-3254 IALESQTAKEVTI
+3254 IALESQAAKEVTI
-3267 EPGQQKHFSFYAV
+3267 EPGQQKHFRFYAL

-3300 NCSRKYQDQYG
+3300 NCSRTYQDQYG

-3325 ADGLYFVLKNT
+3325 ADGLCFVLKNT

-3346 TNYGAAKITFKAA
+3346 TNYGDAKITFKAA

-3383 KWLTFKAPENE
+3383 MWLTFKAPENG

-3415 VTTNPTAGYALR
+3415 VTANPTAGYALR

-3489 AAKPLKEGEVL
+3489 AAKPLKEGAEL

-3532 MEEGGSVLF
+3532 MEEGSSVLF

-3600 TIGTRLDVQYYTGT
+3600 TIGTRLDVQYYGGTG
-3614 ANCSDLGMRSSY
+3614 NCSDLGMRSSY

-3648 NNTGEDVTITVIAEP
+3648 NNTGEDVTITVIVEP

-3709 AEDEDAYVEKYRVS
+3709 AEDEDAYVEKCHVS

-3748 GNEFLFYVQA
+3748 GDEFLFYVKA

-3863 STINYTLTVRKQT
+3863 SIINYTLTVRKQT
-3876 LKQVYNETV
+3876 LKQVYSETV

-3913 PSRDDADFWLEYY
+3913 PSRDGADFWLEYY

-3949 TPYALTSK
+3949 TPYVLANKS
-3957 NIPAGE
+3957 IAAGE

>member
-33 TTETTEAVKG
+33 TTETTEAVNG
-43 EESSQNGQQGTDQE
+43 EESSQNGQQGADQE
-57 EAADQDKTPSDSGNQ
+57 AAADQDKTPSDSGNQ

-87 EEPIAD
+87 EEPITD

-115 NPDNTQTDNRQDK
+115 NPDNTQTDSRQDK
-128 ENADQENPDT
+128 ENADQENPDN

-156 DKQESGNPDK
+156 DKQESENPDN
-166 TQTDKEQTDNQ
+166 TQTDKDQTDNQ
-177 QEAENPDKTQT
+177 QD
-188 DKEQT
+188 
-193 DNQQE
+193 

-209 LQSESVQPDNIS
+209 SQSESVQPDNIS
-221 ETETATD
+221 ETETAAE

-245 VIDENLLRDVVN
+245 IIDENLLRDAVN
-257 NISNPDR
+257 SISYPNR

-279 YLEEAQE
+279 YQEEAQE

-309 TIKVDGAPINALRDK
+309 TIKVDGNEIKELRNK

-331 QKADGSGYEDIDK
+331 QKADGSGYEDIDI

-387 LNVNGKKEVAP
+387 LNANGKKEVAP

-429 TPVIT
+429 TPIIT

-478 YVLKMDFNIVDI
+478 YLLKMDFNIVDI

-560 WLIYDGTDDN
+560 WLIYDGTDDT

-617 LVKVIIEPVMLTMQP
+617 LVKVIIEPIMLTMQP

-656 TLLDKDGKEPTDL
+656 ALLDKEGKEPTDL

-728 FTGKKGVYSFRSDKN
+728 FTGKKGVYSFRSNKN

-748 DEADI
+748 EEADI

-794 EIVGDKGNSYENAY
+794 EIVGDKGNAYENAY

-850 WYRLSNWDIKE
+850 WYRLSDWDIKE

-867 VYDTKGD
+867 VYDTKGE
-874 EIKIPTEWTEADFDK
+874 EIKIPTKWTEINFSN
-889 VSKPDENICSPTELG
+889 VSKPDENIYSPTDLG

-933 LVKAMPAMDF
+933 LVKAMPATDF

-966 LYKIPDNDEA
+966 LYKIPNNDEA
-976 KFHAEFALW
+976 KFNAEFASW

-1002 DYKIRWS
+1002 DYRIRWS

-1020 IIPDSYEEIAYID
+1020 IIPDSYKEIAYIE
-1033 SNSDYVADIYS
+1033 SNRDYVSDPYNS

-1054 RITLSVSDIS
+1054 RIALAVKNAFDDSSNIL

-1103 ELELAV
+1103 ELELAI

-1115 DATKPYDGKPFDIEA
+1115 DAKKPYDGKPFDIEA

-1137 TIKDKQTGRVLT
+1137 TIKEKQTGRVLT

-1214 TPLSVTIAPKL
+1214 TPLSVTITPKL
-1225 NENVKAGSSASAL
+1225 NENVKAGSFASAL

-1257 EGEEHIFTLVE
+1257 EGEENIFTLVE

-1276 NQDGSN
+1276 NQDGTN
-1282 RTGVWSGYPVLWDDS
+1282 RTGVWSGYPVLWDES
-1297 KHLDEDQ
+1297 EHLNEDQ

-1321 YQGFLRGGVTYQ
+1321 YRGFLRGDVTYQ
-1333 VQYNNNNKFVYPYN
+1333 VQYNNTLVYPYN
-1347 RNYKVTYTKEE
+1347 RNYKITYTKAE
-1358 YIVTLRDKAEVSPYP
+1358 YTITLRDKAAVLPYP

-1435 FQEDKDS
+1435 FQEDNDS

-1466 STDSYNG
+1466 STDSYKG
-1473 YIDVVLDASAV
+1473 YIDVVFDASAV
-1484 KASSA
+1484 KASSTT
-1489 AARTFQIRWEDGFT
+1489 ARTFQIRWEDGFT
-1503 EQFTVDLSEAL
+1503 EQFTVDFSEAL

-1585 TATITVYAAR
+1585 TATVTVYAAR

-1606 LGLAGKTASIK
+1606 LGLAGKTAAIK
-1617 FTVSDVAKPAIKK
+1617 ITVSDVAKPAIKK
-1630 VTPYDDNISIEYTK
+1630 VTPYDDNVSIEYTK
-1644 VPSGG
+1644 VPSG

-1660 KNAKEAEFETKISEI
+1660 KNAKEAEFETKISEL

-1684 AMAPIYISEEDWSK
+1684 AMTPIYITEEGWSK

-1704 NTENYGRLKTGTD
+1704 NTEDYGRLKTGTD

-1736 VAASHAGTV
+1736 VAASHAGSV

-1809 SAEYGDEVKMPLPV
+1809 SAEYGDKVKIPLPV

-1831 KISYYVSSNNEFG
+1831 KISYYVTNDYVPINKLE

-1849 KPKFAPTIIASI
+1849 KPKLAPTKIASI
-1861 NKKGNLKLKGAGT
+1861 DKKGNLKLKGAGT
-1874 VYVFAM
+1874 VYVYAI
-1880 DENGNYDYAELDI
+1880 DENSNCNYAELDI

-1918 LQYKAGRT
+1918 LQYKAGKT

-1932 LGLYHDVKLHK
+1932 LGLYHNVKQHK

-1954 DLSSKG
+1954 DLRSKG

-1967 DSRGYQHLYVT
+1967 DFRGYQHLYVT

-2052 NNGNRFVSNKECVEI
+2052 NNGNRFVSNKECEVI
-2067 EPDEAEW
+2067 ESYEAED
-2074 YDRLQNY
+2074 YDRLQYY

-2095 KYLIGGLVMKSSYSV
+2095 KYLISGLVMKSSYSV

-2133 IPAYRLFNLLKDDIS
+2133 IPAYPLFNLLKDDNS
-2148 SEWDDHE
+2148 SEWGG
-2155 SMRVSVSNR
+2155 M
-2164 RDISEENGSYTLGNC
+2164 DISVTSDRRKMSDENGSYTLGNC

-2186 TYTLTATGADRAARS
+2186 TYTLTATGADSAARP

-2221 NAGSYTATLKAVK
+2221 NAGTYTATLKAVK

-2254 TVYIKA
+2254 TVYVKA

-2274 TAAPFIWDPTYTAGV
+2274 TAAPFIWDPTYTGGV

-2316 APAFGRYTFCAEG
+2316 APAFGRYTFYAEG

-2341 VAQKGSGSSQISDKL
+2341 AAQKGSGSSQISDKL

-2387 TPVKVDFQADAAY
+2387 APIKVDLQADAY
-2400 KTEYICFTAPSKNYY
+2400 KTKTEYICFTAPSKNYY
-2415 TFWAEDAEGRYR
+2415 TFSAEDAEGRYR
-2427 AVSAETEEGKH
+2427 AISAETEEGKSA
-2438 VSLTPIG
+2438 SLTAIG
-2445 SENGTKYGK
+2445 SENGTKYAK

-2518 FTAQSAEEFKLA
+2518 FTAQSAEEFNLA
-2530 YYASILDG
+2530 YYASILDDF
-2538 SAVAHF
+2538 AAAYF
-2544 DITEEPKLDADG
+2544 NITEEPKLDADG
-2556 KPVSDGSKIFTGKYL
+2556 KPVADGSKIFTGKRS

-2604 VLILGEEKSLTVTE
+2604 VLTLGEEKPLTVTE

-2657 DLATSVSLTENHTL
+2657 DLATLVSLAENHTL
-2671 IVMDNGGRDNG
+2671 IVMESGSRDNG

-2754 TQNKEKGTHTIT
+2754 TQNKDKGTHTIS
-2766 AKRYQTE
+2766 AKRYTTE

-2785 NATSSYD
+2785 NAASSYD
-2792 FYNEVRMN
+2792 FYNELRMN

-2812 SITSADAAAVTTA
+2812 RITSADAAVVTTA
-2825 AKISVSKVTP
+2825 AKINVSKVTP

-2845 ITLTKNNEANWYLF
+2845 ITLTKNNEANWYSF
-2859 TAPQDAVYTFAAKKV
+2859 TASQDAVYTFAAKKV

-2881 RILYRDDLGGLSS
+2881 RILYSDDLDRLSS

-2951 EQNEKWYSFTA
+2951 EQNEKWYSFTVNVA
-2962 ALTDIYTFTKN
+2962 DYYNVSKN
-2973 ISEADTEAKIE
+2973 VAEKDTTARLE
-2984 IYESMTSDYPMNT
+2984 IYDAIDGNRLWTIDENSSSSLYSSWTEL
-2997 MGESE
+2997 GK
-3002 SRYEIWLTA
+3002 
-3011 GRTYYLKVSTE
+3011 TYYLKVSTTDE
-3022 AQKATVNIT
+3022 KATVNVNIAAWS
-3031 VTARS
+3031 V
-3036 EEAAANVV
+3036 EAAANVV
-3044 TLEKPKDIAVK
+3044 TLENPKDITVK
-3055 LTKEN
+3055 LTSDNRHSES
-3060 WDYQY
+3060 
-3065 TWCSFTAPKAGQ
+3065 TLCSFTAPKAGN
-3077 YSFAVEWD
+3077 YNFVTEWD
-3085 EKAPVYGY
+3085 EKAPI
-3093 FGYAYEVTKDGNRVN
+3093 YAYMYLYEQQVN
-3108 YNNYSNNGKGV
+3108 KNNSNDYFSYSHIGNGKGV
-3119 TLKQGQEYVIYVY
+3119 YLKQGQTYFAQVY
-3132 SCYSNVEGVTAES
+3132 AYYYNLEGVTAES

-3151 SEITPEELK
+3151 SEVIPEGLK
-3160 TPADISLKAKD
+3160 TPADVSMKAKES
-3171 IKYYTYTAKETGY
+3171 KYYTYTAKETGY
-3184 YTLNIKSK
+3184 YTITVKAK
-3192 EDTYLYLQSTGYYIN
+3192 DDAYLYLNGTAYSIN
-3207 GEYKGSAS
+3207 GKYTGIIYS
-3215 VEDTTQTLQVRLE
+3215 EDSKTQTLQRRLE
-3228 QGDKILFVMEA
+3228 QGDEIMLALDA
-3239 YADTSFTVDMSVNAE
+3239 YADTSFVVDMSVNAE
-3254 IALESQTAKEVTI
+3254 IALDTQTEKEVTI

-3300 NCSRKYQDQYG
+3300 NCSRTYQDQYG
-3311 NNREESLSPLYNKG
+3311 NNREETLSPLYNKG
-3325 ADGLYFVLKNT
+3325 VDGLYFVLKNT

-3383 KWLTFKAPENE
+3383 KWLTFKAPENG

-3437 YTGDEASAAVK
+3437 YTGDEVSAAVK
-3448 ISMAPFESEKLET
+3448 ISIAPFESEKLEI

-3578 GSAFVGFTLPDNGIY
+3578 GSAFVEFTLPDNGIY

-3600 TIGTRLDVQYYTGT
+3600 TTGTKLDVQYYTGT
-3614 ANCSDLGMRSSY
+3614 GNCSDLGMRSSY

-3648 NNTGEDVTITVIAEP
+3648 NNIGEDVTITVIAEP
-3663 VRKQTLTL
+3663 VRKQILTL

-3678 RQVPMNNYE
+3678 RQVPMNDYE
-3687 FQWFSI
+3687 IQWFSV
-3693 TPNESGR
+3693 TPNESRR

-3709 AEDEDAYVEKYRVS
+3709 AEDEDAYVGKYRVS
-3723 HYYDSEEENWYYDYY
+3723 YYYDSEEENWYYDYY

-3778 GEVNETFSLNASR
+3778 GDVNETFSLNANY

-3797 QVEEDGFYTFNLTS
+3797 QVEEDGLYTFNLTS
-3811 DSGEDEE
+3811 DSGEEEE

-3851 YIRVSNWHDDED
+3851 YIRVSNWNDDED

-3949 TPYALTSK
+3949 TPYVLANKS
-3957 NIPAGE
+3957 IAAGE

>member
-33 TTETTEAVKG
+33 RTETTEAVKG

-57 EAADQDKTPSDSGNQ
+57 EAADQDKTPSDSGSQ

-156 DKQESGNPDK
+156 DKQES
-166 TQTDKEQTDNQ
+166 
-177 QEAENPDKTQT
+177 ENPDKTQT

-286 GIDNIFAPVIQNL
+286 GIDDIFAPVIQNL

-387 LNVNGKKEVAP
+387 LNANGKKEVAP

-409 IAEFALAGKDDKE
+409 IAEFALASKDDKE

-669 NADSNKEIMWGIS
+669 NTDSNKEIMWGIS

-850 WYRLSNWDIKE
+850 WYRLSNWDIEE

-976 KFHAEFALW
+976 KFNAEFALW

-1115 DATKPYDGKPFDIEA
+1115 DAKKPYDGKPFDIEA

-1225 NENVKAGSSASAL
+1225 NENVKAGSSVSAL

-1282 RTGVWSGYPVLWDDS
+1282 RTGVWSGYPVLWDES
-1297 KHLDEDQ
+1297 EHLNEDQ

-1309 SANVYKKGETTP
+1309 SADVYKKGETTS
-1321 YQGFLRGGVTYQ
+1321 YHGFLRGGVTYQ
-1333 VQYNNNNKFVYPYN
+1333 VQYNNNNNKFVYPYN

-1373 NNNMQVALRDIDNS
+1373 NNNMQVAFRDIDNS

-1466 STDSYNG
+1466 STDSYKG
-1473 YIDVVLDASAV
+1473 YIDVVFDASAV
-1484 KASSA
+1484 KASSTT
-1489 AARTFQIRWEDGFT
+1489 ARTFQIRWEDGFT

-1630 VTPYDDNISIEYTK
+1630 VTPYDDNVSIEYTK
-1644 VPSGG
+1644 VPSG

-1660 KNAKEAEFETKISEI
+1660 KNAKEDEFETKISEI

-1849 KPKFAPTIIASI
+1849 KPKFAPTKIASI
-1861 NKKGNLKLKGAGT
+1861 DKKGNLKLKGAGT
-1874 VYVFAM
+1874 VYVFAV
-1880 DENGNYDYAELDI
+1880 DENGHIDYAELDI

-2067 EPDEAEW
+2067 ESDEAEW

-2081 DYDTLYYFTGTQTY
+2081 EHDTLYYFTGTQTY

-2341 VAQKGSGSSQISDKL
+2341 AAQKGSGSSQISDKL

-2722 LGETEASFTNNSE
+2722 LGETETSFTNNSE

-2951 EQNEKWYSFTA
+2951 EQNEKWYLFTA

-3002 SRYEIWLTA
+3002 SRYEIWLTV

-3093 FGYAYEVTKDGNRVN
+3093 FNYACEITKDEKEPNRLN
-3108 YNNYSNNGKGV
+3108 YKNYIYGGKGV
-3119 TLKQGQEYVIYVY
+3119 TLKQGQEYVIYVS

-3151 SEITPEELK
+3151 SEVTPEELK

-3254 IALESQTAKEVTI
+3254 IALESQAAKEVTI
-3267 EPGQQKHFSFYAV
+3267 EPGQQKHFRFYAL

-3285 TFRSADL
+3285 TFYSADL

-3346 TNYGAAKITFKAA
+3346 TNCGDAKITFKAA

-3377 IAKNEL
+3377 IVRNEL
-3383 KWLTFKAPENE
+3383 KWLTFKAPENG

-3415 VTTNPTAGYALR
+3415 VTANPAAGYALR

-3489 AAKPLKEGEVL
+3489 AAKPLKEGAEL
-3500 PEIQTVFYTGSNN
+3500 PEIQTVFYTESNN

-3532 MEEGGSVLF
+3532 MEEGSSVLF

-3600 TIGTRLDVQYYTGT
+3600 TIGTRLDVQYYGGTG
-3614 ANCSDLGMRSSY
+3614 NCSNLGMRSSY

-3648 NNTGEDVTITVIAEP
+3648 NNTGEDVTITVIVEP

-3671 NENGEIT
+3671 NENGEVT

-3709 AEDEDAYVEKYRVS
+3709 AEDEDAYVEKCHVS

-3748 GNEFLFYVQA
+3748 GDEFLFYVQA

-3791 GKWYEY
+3791 GKWYAY

-3851 YIRVSNWHDDED
+3851 YIRVSNWNDDED

-3949 TPYALTSK
+3949 TPYVLANKS
-3957 NIPAGE
+3957 IAAGE

>member
-57 EAADQDKTPSDSGNQ
+57 EAADQDKTPSDSGSQ

-156 DKQESGNPDK
+156 
-166 TQTDKEQTDNQ
+166 NQ
-177 QEAENPDKTQT
+177 QESENPDNTQT

-387 LNVNGKKEVAP
+387 LNANGKKEVAP

-454 VLFLNGTDYCMTF
+454 VLFLNGTDYCMIF

-508 EGKEIST
+508 EGKEIFT

-669 NADSNKEIMWGIS
+669 NTDSNKEIMWGIS

-728 FTGKKGVYSFRSDKN
+728 FTGKKGVYSFHSDKN

-850 WYRLSNWDIKE
+850 WYRLSNWDIEE

-976 KFHAEFALW
+976 KFNAEFALW

-1115 DATKPYDGKPFDIEA
+1115 DAKKPYDGKPFDIEA

-1225 NENVKAGSSASAL
+1225 NENVKAGSSVSAL

-1282 RTGVWSGYPVLWDDS
+1282 RTGVWSGYPVLWDES
-1297 KHLDEDQ
+1297 EHLNEDQ

-1309 SANVYKKGETTP
+1309 SADVYKKGETTS
-1321 YQGFLRGGVTYQ
+1321 YHGFLRGGVTYQ
-1333 VQYNNNNKFVYPYN
+1333 VQYNNNNNKFVYPYN

-1373 NNNMQVALRDIDNS
+1373 NNNMQVAFRDIDNS

-1466 STDSYNG
+1466 STDSYKG
-1473 YIDVVLDASAV
+1473 YIDVVFDASAV
-1484 KASSA
+1484 KASSTT
-1489 AARTFQIRWEDGFT
+1489 ARTFQIRWEDGFT

-1630 VTPYDDNISIEYTK
+1630 VTPYDDNVSIEYTK
-1644 VPSGG
+1644 VPSG

-1660 KNAKEAEFETKISEI
+1660 KNAKEDEFETKISEI

-1849 KPKFAPTIIASI
+1849 KPKFAPTKIASI
-1861 NKKGNLKLKGAGT
+1861 DKKGNLKLKGAGT
-1874 VYVFAM
+1874 VYVFAV
-1880 DENGNYDYAELDI
+1880 DENGHIDYAELDI

-2067 EPDEAEW
+2067 ESDEAEW

-2081 DYDTLYYFTGTQTY
+2081 EHDTLYYFTGTQTY

-2268 AGEYDP
+2268 AGEYNP

-2316 APAFGRYTFCAEG
+2316 APAFGRYTFYAEG

-2341 VAQKGSGSSQISDKL
+2341 AAQKGSRSSQISDKL

-2415 TFWAEDAEGRYR
+2415 TFSAEDAEGKYR

-2633 YNIKAIAKDAAKQ
+2633 YNIKATAKDAAKQ

-2778 SDFGNSA
+2778 TDFGNSA

-2800 AGDKVMLRVTAD
+2800 AGEKVMLRVTAD
-2812 SITSADAAAVTTA
+2812 SITSADTAAVTTA

-3002 SRYEIWLTA
+3002 SRYEIWLTV

-3151 SEITPEELK
+3151 SEVTPEELK

-3239 YADTSFTVDMSVNAE
+3239 YLDTSFTVDMSVNAE

-3267 EPGQQKHFSFYAV
+3267 EPGQQKHFRFYAL

-3300 NCSRKYQDQYG
+3300 NCSRTYQDQYG

-3346 TNYGAAKITFKAA
+3346 TNCGDAKITFKAA

-3377 IAKNEL
+3377 IVRNEL
-3383 KWLTFKAPENE
+3383 KWLTFKAPENG

-3415 VTTNPTAGYALR
+3415 VTANPTAGYALR

-3461 GKTATV
+3461 GKMATV

-3489 AAKPLKEGEVL
+3489 AAKPLKEGAEL

-3532 MEEGGSVLF
+3532 MEEGSSVLF

-3578 GSAFVGFTLPDNGIY
+3578 GSAFVEFTLPDNGIY

-3600 TIGTRLDVQYYTGT
+3600 TIGTRLDVQYYGGTG
-3614 ANCSDLGMRSSY
+3614 NCSDLGMRSSY

-3648 NNTGEDVTITVIAEP
+3648 NNTGEDVTITVIVEP
-3663 VRKQTLTL
+3663 VRKQILTL

-3678 RQVPMNNYE
+3678 RQVPMNDYE
-3687 FQWFSI
+3687 IQWFSV
-3693 TPNESGR
+3693 TPNESRR

-3709 AEDEDAYVEKYRVS
+3709 AEDEDAYVGKYRVS
-3723 HYYDSEEENWYYDYY
+3723 YYYDSEEENWYYDYY

-3778 GEVNETFSLNASR
+3778 GDVNETFSLNANY

-3885 NFATYGEQHWLEFT
+3885 NFATYGE
-3899 ADTTGNYRIIGSTN
+3899 
-3913 PSRDDADFWLEYY
+3913 
-3926 DNKTDPAPSEQDGIR
+3926 
-3941 KANVYSGT
+3941 
-3949 TPYALTSK
+3949 
-3957 NIPAGE
+3957 
-3963 TKYIKLYPYYANNH
+3963 
-3977 GAQEAMGESINV
+3977 
-3989 TIYLLED
+3989 

>member
-57 EAADQDKTPSDSGNQ
+57 EAADQDKTPSDSGSQ

-156 DKQESGNPDK
+156 DKQESENPDN

-177 QEAENPDKTQT
+177 QEAENPDNTQT

-387 LNVNGKKEVAP
+387 LNANGKKEVAP

-454 VLFLNGTDYCMTF
+454 VLFLNGTDYCMIF

-508 EGKEIST
+508 EGKEIFT

-669 NADSNKEIMWGIS
+669 NTDSNKEIMWGIS

-728 FTGKKGVYSFRSDKN
+728 FTGKKGVYSFHSDKN

-850 WYRLSNWDIKE
+850 WYRLSNWDIEE

-976 KFHAEFALW
+976 KFNAEFALW

-1115 DATKPYDGKPFDIEA
+1115 DAKKPYDGKPFDIEA

-1225 NENVKAGSSASAL
+1225 NENVKAGSSVSAL

-1282 RTGVWSGYPVLWDDS
+1282 RTGVWSGYPVLWDES
-1297 KHLDEDQ
+1297 EHLNEDQ

-1309 SANVYKKGETTP
+1309 SADVYKKGETTS
-1321 YQGFLRGGVTYQ
+1321 YHGFLRGGVTYQ
-1333 VQYNNNNKFVYPYN
+1333 VQYNNNNNKFVYPYN

-1373 NNNMQVALRDIDNS
+1373 NNNMQVAFRDIDNS

-1466 STDSYNG
+1466 STDSYKG
-1473 YIDVVLDASAV
+1473 YIDVVFDASAV
-1484 KASSA
+1484 KASSTT
-1489 AARTFQIRWEDGFT
+1489 ARTFQIRWEDGFT

-1630 VTPYDDNISIEYTK
+1630 VTPYDDNVSIEYTK
-1644 VPSGG
+1644 VPSG

-1660 KNAKEAEFETKISEI
+1660 KNAKEDEFETKISEI

-1849 KPKFAPTIIASI
+1849 KPKFAPTKIASI
-1861 NKKGNLKLKGAGT
+1861 DKKGNLKLKGAGT
-1874 VYVFAM
+1874 VYVFAV
-1880 DENGNYDYAELDI
+1880 DENGHIDYAELDI

-2067 EPDEAEW
+2067 ESDEAEW

-2081 DYDTLYYFTGTQTY
+2081 EHDTLYYFTGTQTY

-2268 AGEYDP
+2268 AGEYNP

-2316 APAFGRYTFCAEG
+2316 APAFGRYTFYAEG

-2341 VAQKGSGSSQISDKL
+2341 AAQKGSRSSQISDKL

-2415 TFWAEDAEGRYR
+2415 TFSAEDAEGKYR

-2633 YNIKAIAKDAAKQ
+2633 YNIKATAKDAAKQ

-2778 SDFGNSA
+2778 TDFGNSA

-2800 AGDKVMLRVTAD
+2800 AGEKVMLRVTAD
-2812 SITSADAAAVTTA
+2812 SITSADTAAVTTA

-3002 SRYEIWLTA
+3002 SRYEIWLTV

-3151 SEITPEELK
+3151 SEVTPEELK

-3239 YADTSFTVDMSVNAE
+3239 YLDTSFTVDMSVNAE

-3267 EPGQQKHFSFYAV
+3267 EPGQQKHFRFYAL

-3300 NCSRKYQDQYG
+3300 NCSRTYQDQYG

-3346 TNYGAAKITFKAA
+3346 TNCGDAKITFKAA

-3377 IAKNEL
+3377 IVRNEL
-3383 KWLTFKAPENE
+3383 KWLTFKAPENG

-3415 VTTNPTAGYALR
+3415 VTANPTAGYALR

-3461 GKTATV
+3461 GKMATV

-3489 AAKPLKEGEVL
+3489 AAKPLKEGAEL

-3532 MEEGGSVLF
+3532 MEEGSSVLF

-3578 GSAFVGFTLPDNGIY
+3578 GSAFVEFTLPDNGIY

-3600 TIGTRLDVQYYTGT
+3600 TIGTRLDVQYYGGTG
-3614 ANCSDLGMRSSY
+3614 NCSDLGMRSSY

-3648 NNTGEDVTITVIAEP
+3648 NNTGEDVTITVIVEP
-3663 VRKQTLTL
+3663 VRKQILTL

-3678 RQVPMNNYE
+3678 RQVPMNDYE
-3687 FQWFSI
+3687 IQWFSV
-3693 TPNESGR
+3693 TPNESRR

-3709 AEDEDAYVEKYRVS
+3709 AEDEDAYVGKYRVS
-3723 HYYDSEEENWYYDYY
+3723 YYYDSEEENWYYDYY

-3778 GEVNETFSLNASR
+3778 GDVNETFSLNANY

-3885 NFATYGEQHWLEFT
+3885 NFATYGE
-3899 ADTTGNYRIIGSTN
+3899 
-3913 PSRDDADFWLEYY
+3913 
-3926 DNKTDPAPSEQDGIR
+3926 
-3941 KANVYSGT
+3941 
-3949 TPYALTSK
+3949 
-3957 NIPAGE
+3957 
-3963 TKYIKLYPYYANNH
+3963 
-3977 GAQEAMGESINV
+3977 
-3989 TIYLLED
+3989 

>member
-33 TTETTEAVKG
+33 RTETTEAVKG

-156 DKQESGNPDK
+156 DKQESENPNK

-177 QEAENPDKTQT
+177 QEAENPD
-188 DKEQT
+188 
-193 DNQQE
+193 
-198 SENPDTAQTDN
+198 TAQTDN
-209 LQSESVQPDNIS
+209 SQSENIQPDNIS
-221 ETETATD
+221 ETETAAE

-257 NISNPDR
+257 NIDYPDR
-264 ERFKYNEENNSIETT
+264 GRFKYNEENNSIETT
-279 YLEEAQE
+279 YQEEAQE

-387 LNVNGKKEVAP
+387 LNANGKKEVAP

-669 NADSNKEIMWGIS
+669 NTDSNKEIMWGIS

-794 EIVGDKGNSYENAY
+794 EIVGDKGDSYENAY

-1020 IIPDSYEEIAYID
+1020 IIPDSYKEIAYID

-1225 NENVKAGSSASAL
+1225 NENVKAGSSVPAL
-1238 YNGAEIVVNLE
+1238 YNGAEIELNLE

-1321 YQGFLRGGVTYQ
+1321 YQGFLRGSVTYQ
-1333 VQYNNNNKFVYPYN
+1333 VQYNNTLVYPYN
-1347 RNYKVTYTKEE
+1347 RNYKVTYTKTE
-1358 YIVTLRDKAEVSPYP
+1358 YTVTLRDKAEVVPYSD
-1373 NNNMQVALRDIDNS
+1373 NNLEVALRDIDNS

-1406 ERSWRVQDGNE
+1406 ERRWKVSDGDE

-1428 RIQAPKE
+1428 RIRAPKE
-1435 FQEDKDS
+1435 FQENKYS
-1442 YNDYFGKFTYKNAI
+1442 YSDNFGKFTYKNAI

-1466 STDSYNG
+1466 GTNSYNG

-1606 LGLAGKTASIK
+1606 LGLAGKTAAIK
-1617 FTVSDVAKPAIKK
+1617 ITVSDVAKPAIKK
-1630 VTPYDDNISIEYTK
+1630 VTPYDDNVSIEYTK
-1644 VPSGG
+1644 VPSG

-1654 YVIEGN
+1654 YVIEGS
-1660 KNAKEAEFETKISEI
+1660 KNAKEDEFETKISEI

-1849 KPKFAPTIIASI
+1849 KPKFAPTKIASI
-1861 NKKGNLKLKGAGT
+1861 DKKGNLKLKGAGT
-1874 VYVFAM
+1874 VYVFAV
-1880 DENGNYDYAELDI
+1880 DENGHIDYAELDI

-2067 EPDEAEW
+2067 ESDEAER

-2341 VAQKGSGSSQISDKL
+2341 AAQKGSRSSQISDKL

-2589 EKAAVKVSVSLPQTE
+2589 EKVAVKVSVSLPQTE

-2633 YNIKAIAKDAAKQ
+2633 YNIKATAKDATKQ

-2657 DLATSVSLTENHTL
+2657 DLATPVSLTENHTL
-2671 IVMDNGGRDNG
+2671 IVMDNGSRDNG

-2697 ESETETK
+2697 ESTTETK

-2714 KTALKALA
+2714 KTSLKALA
-2722 LGETEASFTNNSE
+2722 LGETETSFTNNSE

-2754 TQNKEKGTHTIT
+2754 TQNKDKGTHTIS
-2766 AKRYQTE
+2766 AKRYTTE

-2785 NATSSYD
+2785 NAASSYD

-2812 SITSADAAAVTTA
+2812 SITSADAAVVTTA

-2845 ITLTKNNEANWYLF
+2845 ITLTKNNEANWYSF
-2859 TAPQDAVYTFAAKKV
+2859 TASQDAVYTFAAKKV

-2881 RILYRDDLGGLSS
+2881 RILYSDDLDRLSS

-3383 KWLTFKAPENE
+3383 KWLTFKAPENG

-3448 ISMAPFESEKLET
+3448 ISIAPFESEKLEI

-3489 AAKPLKEGEVL
+3489 AAKPLKEGAEL

-3523 VIDRMDDRY
+3523 VIDRMNDRY
-3532 MEEGGSVLF
+3532 MEEGSSVLF

-3568 KAETITIPSG
+3568 KAKTITIPSG
-3578 GSAFVGFTLPDNGIY
+3578 GSAFVEFTLPDNGIY

-3600 TIGTRLDVQYYTGT
+3600 TIGTRLDVQYYGGTG
-3614 ANCSDLGMRSSY
+3614 NCSDLGMRSSY

-3648 NNTGEDVTITVIAEP
+3648 NNTGEDVTITVIVEP

-3678 RQVPMNNYE
+3678 RQVPMNDYE

-3709 AEDEDAYVEKYRVS
+3709 AEDEDAYVEKCHVS

-3748 GNEFLFYVQA
+3748 GDEFLFYVKA

-3863 STINYTLTVRKQT
+3863 SIINYTLTVRKQT
-3876 LKQVYNETV
+3876 LKQVYSETV

-3913 PSRDDADFWLEYY
+3913 PSRDDADFWMEYY
-3926 DNKTDPAPSEQDGIR
+3926 DSKSDPAPSEQDGIR

-3957 NIPAGE
+3957 NISAGE
-3963 TKYIKLYPYYANNH
+3963 TKYIKLYPYYANDH

>member
-33 TTETTEAVKG
+33 RTETTEAVKG

-156 DKQESGNPDK
+156 DKQESENPNK

-177 QEAENPDKTQT
+177 QEAENPD
-188 DKEQT
+188 
-193 DNQQE
+193 
-198 SENPDTAQTDN
+198 TAQTDN
-209 LQSESVQPDNIS
+209 SQSENIQPDNIS
-221 ETETATD
+221 ETETAAE

-257 NISNPDR
+257 NIDYPDR
-264 ERFKYNEENNSIETT
+264 GRFKYNEENNSIETT
-279 YLEEAQE
+279 YQEEAQE

-387 LNVNGKKEVAP
+387 LNANGKKEVAP

-669 NADSNKEIMWGIS
+669 NTDSNKEIMWGIS

-794 EIVGDKGNSYENAY
+794 EIVGDKGDSYENAY

-1020 IIPDSYEEIAYID
+1020 IIPDSYKEIAYID

-1225 NENVKAGSSASAL
+1225 NENVKAGSSVPAL
-1238 YNGAEIVVNLE
+1238 YNGAEIELNLE

-1282 RTGVWSGYPVLWDDS
+1282 RTGVWSGYPALWDES
-1297 KHLDEDQ
+1297 EHLNEDQ

-1321 YQGFLRGGVTYQ
+1321 YQGFLRGSVTYQ
-1333 VQYNNNNKFVYPYN
+1333 VQYNNTLVYPYN
-1347 RNYKVTYTKEE
+1347 RNYKVTYTKTE
-1358 YIVTLRDKAEVSPYP
+1358 YTVTLRDKAEVVPYSD
-1373 NNNMQVALRDIDNS
+1373 NNLEVALRDIDNS

-1406 ERSWRVQDGNE
+1406 ERRWKVSDGDE

-1428 RIQAPKE
+1428 RIRAPKE
-1435 FQEDKDS
+1435 FQENKYS
-1442 YNDYFGKFTYKNAI
+1442 YSDNFGKFTYKNAI

-1466 STDSYNG
+1466 GTNSYKG

-1606 LGLAGKTASIK
+1606 LGLAGKTAAIK
-1617 FTVSDVAKPAIKK
+1617 ITVSDVAKPAIKK
-1630 VTPYDDNISIEYTK
+1630 VTPYDDNVSIEYTK
-1644 VPSGG
+1644 VPSG

-1654 YVIEGN
+1654 YVIEGS
-1660 KNAKEAEFETKISEI
+1660 KNAKEDEFETKISEI

-1849 KPKFAPTIIASI
+1849 KPKFAPTKIASI
-1861 NKKGNLKLKGAGT
+1861 DKKGNLKLKGAGT
-1874 VYVFAM
+1874 VYVFAV
-1880 DENGNYDYAELDI
+1880 DENGHIDYAELDI

-2067 EPDEAEW
+2067 ESDEAER

-2341 VAQKGSGSSQISDKL
+2341 AAQKGSRSSQISDKL

-2589 EKAAVKVSVSLPQTE
+2589 EKVAVKVSVSLPQTE

-2633 YNIKAIAKDAAKQ
+2633 YNIKATAKDATKQ

-2657 DLATSVSLTENHTL
+2657 DLATPVSLTENHTL
-2671 IVMDNGGRDNG
+2671 IVMDNGSRDNG

-2697 ESETETK
+2697 ESTTETK

-2714 KTALKALA
+2714 KTSLKALA
-2722 LGETEASFTNNSE
+2722 LGETETSFTNNSE

-2754 TQNKEKGTHTIT
+2754 TQNKDKGTHTIS
-2766 AKRYQTE
+2766 AKRYTTE

-2785 NATSSYD
+2785 NAASSYD

-2812 SITSADAAAVTTA
+2812 SITSADAAVVTTA

-2845 ITLTKNNEANWYLF
+2845 ITLTKNNEANWYSF
-2859 TAPQDAVYTFAAKKV
+2859 TASQDAVYTFAAKKV

-2881 RILYRDDLGGLSS
+2881 RILYSDDLDRLSS

-3383 KWLTFKAPENE
+3383 KWLTFKAPENG

-3448 ISMAPFESEKLET
+3448 ISIAPFESEKLEI

-3489 AAKPLKEGEVL
+3489 AAKPLKEGAEL
-3500 PEIQTVFYTGSNN
+3500 PEIQTVFYTESNN

-3532 MEEGGSVLF
+3532 MEEGSSVLF

-3600 TIGTRLDVQYYTGT
+3600 TIGTRLDVQYYGGTG
-3614 ANCSDLGMRSSY
+3614 NCSDLGMRSSY

-3648 NNTGEDVTITVIAEP
+3648 NNTGEDVTITVIVEP

-3709 AEDEDAYVEKYRVS
+3709 AEDEDAYVEKCHVS

-3748 GNEFLFYVQA
+3748 GDEFLFYVKA

-3791 GKWYEY
+3791 GKWYAY

-3863 STINYTLTVRKQT
+3863 SIINYTLTVRKQT
-3876 LKQVYNETV
+3876 LKQVYSETV

-3913 PSRDDADFWLEYY
+3913 PSRDDADFWMEYY
-3926 DNKTDPAPSEQDGIR
+3926 DSKSDPAPSEQDGIR

-3957 NIPAGE
+3957 NISAGE
-3963 TKYIKLYPYYANNH
+3963 TKYIKLYPYYANDH

>member
-33 TTETTEAVKG
+33 RTETTEAVKG

-57 EAADQDKTPSDSGNQ
+57 EAADQDKTPSDSGSQ

-156 DKQESGNPDK
+156 DKQES
-166 TQTDKEQTDNQ
+166 
-177 QEAENPDKTQT
+177 ENPDKTQT

-286 GIDNIFAPVIQNL
+286 GIDDIFAPVIQNL

-387 LNVNGKKEVAP
+387 LNANGKKEVAP

-409 IAEFALAGKDDKE
+409 IAEFALASKDDKE

-669 NADSNKEIMWGIS
+669 NTDSNKEIMWGIS

-850 WYRLSNWDIKE
+850 WYRLSNWDIEE

-976 KFHAEFALW
+976 KFNAEFALW

-1115 DATKPYDGKPFDIEA
+1115 DAKKPYDGKPFDIEA

-1225 NENVKAGSSASAL
+1225 NENVKAGSSVSAL

-1282 RTGVWSGYPVLWDDS
+1282 RTGVWSGYPVLWDES
-1297 KHLDEDQ
+1297 EHLNEDQ

-1309 SANVYKKGETTP
+1309 SADVYKKGETTS
-1321 YQGFLRGGVTYQ
+1321 YHGFLRGGVTYQ
-1333 VQYNNNNKFVYPYN
+1333 VQYNNNNNKFVYPYN

-1373 NNNMQVALRDIDNS
+1373 NNNMQVAFRDIDNS

-1466 STDSYNG
+1466 STDSYKG
-1473 YIDVVLDASAV
+1473 YIDVVFDASAV
-1484 KASSA
+1484 KASSTT
-1489 AARTFQIRWEDGFT
+1489 ARTFQIRWEDGFT

-1630 VTPYDDNISIEYTK
+1630 VTPYDDNVSIEYTK
-1644 VPSGG
+1644 VPSG

-1660 KNAKEAEFETKISEI
+1660 KNAKEDEFETKISEI

-1849 KPKFAPTIIASI
+1849 KPKFAPTKIASI
-1861 NKKGNLKLKGAGT
+1861 DKKGNLKLKGAGT
-1874 VYVFAM
+1874 VYVFAV
-1880 DENGNYDYAELDI
+1880 DENGHIDYAELDI

-2067 EPDEAEW
+2067 ESDEAEW

-2081 DYDTLYYFTGTQTY
+2081 EHDTLYYFTGTQTY

-2341 VAQKGSGSSQISDKL
+2341 AAQKGSGSSQISDKL

-2530 YYASILDG
+2530 YYASILDD

-2722 LGETEASFTNNSE
+2722 LGETETSFTNNSE

-2800 AGDKVMLRVTAD
+2800 AGEKVMLRVTAD
-2812 SITSADAAAVTTA
+2812 SITSADNTAVTTA

-2845 ITLTKNNEANWYLF
+2845 ITLAKNNEANWYLF
-2859 TAPQDAVYTFAAKKV
+2859 TALQDAVYTFAAKKV

-3002 SRYEIWLTA
+3002 SRYEIWLTV

-3085 EKAPVYGY
+3085 EKVPVYGY

-3151 SEITPEELK
+3151 SEVTPEELK

-3254 IALESQTAKEVTI
+3254 IALESQAAKEVTI
-3267 EPGQQKHFSFYAV
+3267 EPGQQKHFRFYAL

-3300 NCSRKYQDQYG
+3300 NCSRTYQDQYG

-3346 TNYGAAKITFKAA
+3346 TNYGDAKITFKAA

-3377 IAKNEL
+3377 IVRNEL
-3383 KWLTFKAPENE
+3383 KWLTFKAPENG

-3415 VTTNPTAGYALR
+3415 VTANPTAGYALR

-3532 MEEGGSVLF
+3532 MEEGSSVLF

-3578 GSAFVGFTLPDNGIY
+3578 GSAFVEFTLPDNGIY

-3600 TIGTRLDVQYYTGT
+3600 TIGTRLDVQYYGGTG
-3614 ANCSDLGMRSSY
+3614 NCSDLGMRSSY

-3709 AEDEDAYVEKYRVS
+3709 AEDEDAYVEKCHVS

-3748 GNEFLFYVQA
+3748 GDEFLFYVKA

-3863 STINYTLTVRKQT
+3863 SIINYTLTVRKQT
-3876 LKQVYNETV
+3876 LKQVYSETV

-3913 PSRDDADFWLEYY
+3913 PSRDDADFWMEYY
-3926 DNKTDPAPSEQDGIR
+3926 DSKSDPAPSEQDGIR

-3977 GAQEAMGESINV
+3977 GAQEAMGESINI

>member
-33 TTETTEAVKG
+33 RTETTEAVNG

-156 DKQESGNPDK
+156 DKQESENPDN
-166 TQTDKEQTDNQ
+166 TQTDM
-177 QEAENPDKTQT
+177 
-188 DKEQT
+188 EQT

-286 GIDNIFAPVIQNL
+286 GIDDIFAPVIQNL

-387 LNVNGKKEVAP
+387 LNANGKKEVAP

-656 TLLDKDGKEPTDL
+656 TLLDKDGKVPTDL
-669 NADSNKEIMWGIS
+669 NTDSNKEIMWGIS

-714 QGAVLDAKKTYRIV
+714 QGTVLDAKKTYRIV

-785 AAATTINVK
+785 AVATTINVK

-850 WYRLSNWDIKE
+850 WYRLSNWDIEE

-933 LVKAMPAMDF
+933 LVKAMPATDF

-1020 IIPDSYEEIAYID
+1020 IIPDSYKEIAYID

-1115 DATKPYDGKPFDIEA
+1115 DAKKPYDGKPFDIEA

-1225 NENVKAGSSASAL
+1225 NENVKAGSSVSAL
-1238 YNGAEIVVNLE
+1238 YNGAEIELNLE

-1276 NQDGSN
+1276 NQDGTN
-1282 RTGVWSGYPVLWDDS
+1282 RTGVWSGYPVLWDES
-1297 KHLDEDQ
+1297 EHLNEDQ

-1333 VQYNNNNKFVYPYN
+1333 VQYNNTLVYPYN
-1347 RNYKVTYTKEE
+1347 RNYKVTYTKTE
-1358 YIVTLRDKAEVSPYP
+1358 YTVTLRDKAEVVPYSD
-1373 NNNMQVALRDIDNS
+1373 NNLEVALRDIDNS

-1406 ERSWRVQDGNE
+1406 ERRWKVSDGNE

-1466 STDSYNG
+1466 STDSYKG
-1473 YIDVVLDASAV
+1473 YIDVVFDASAV
-1484 KASSA
+1484 KASSTT
-1489 AARTFQIRWEDGFT
+1489 ARTFQIRWEDGFT

-1606 LGLAGKTASIK
+1606 LGLAGKTAAIK
-1617 FTVSDVAKPAIKK
+1617 ITVSDVAKPAIKK
-1630 VTPYDDNISIEYTK
+1630 VTPYDDNVSIEYTK
-1644 VPSGG
+1644 VPSG

-1660 KNAKEAEFETKISEI
+1660 KNAKEAEFETKISEL

-1684 AMAPIYISEEDWSK
+1684 AMAPIYITEEGWSK

-1704 NTENYGRLKTGTD
+1704 NTEDYGRLKTGTD

-1736 VAASHAGTV
+1736 VAASHAGSV

-1849 KPKFAPTIIASI
+1849 KPKFAPTKIASI
-1861 NKKGNLKLKGAGT
+1861 DKKGNLKLKGAGT
-1874 VYVFAM
+1874 VYVFAV
-1880 DENGNYDYAELDI
+1880 DENGHIDYAELDI

-2067 EPDEAEW
+2067 ESDEAEW

-2081 DYDTLYYFTGTQTY
+2081 DYDTLYYFTGAQTY

-2341 VAQKGSGSSQISDKL
+2341 AAQKGSGSSQISDKL

-2633 YNIKAIAKDAAKQ
+2633 YNIKATAKDAAKQ

-2697 ESETETK
+2697 ESTTETK

-2800 AGDKVMLRVTAD
+2800 AGEKVMLRVTAD
-2812 SITSADAAAVTTA
+2812 SITSADTAAVTTA

-2874 KDDSGEA
+2874 KDDSGDA
-2881 RILYRDDLGGLSS
+2881 RILYSDDLDRLSS

-3002 SRYEIWLTA
+3002 SRYEIWLTV

-3036 EEAAANVV
+3036 GEAAANVV

-3151 SEITPEELK
+3151 SEVTPEELK

-3254 IALESQTAKEVTI
+3254 IALESQAAKEVTI
-3267 EPGQQKHFSFYAV
+3267 EPGQQKHFRFYAL

-3300 NCSRKYQDQYG
+3300 NCSRTYQDQYG

-3346 TNYGAAKITFKAA
+3346 TNYGDAKITFKAA

-3377 IAKNEL
+3377 IVRNEL
-3383 KWLTFKAPENE
+3383 KWLTFKAPENG

-3578 GSAFVGFTLPDNGIY
+3578 GSAFVEFTLPDNGIY

-3600 TIGTRLDVQYYTGT
+3600 TIGTRLDVQYYGGTG
-3614 ANCSDLGMRSSY
+3614 NCSALGMQSSY

-3758 YNENANVQITIKPFA
+3758 FNENANVQITIKPFA

-3863 STINYTLTVRKQT
+3863 SIINYTLTVRKQT
-3876 LKQVYNETV
+3876 LKQVYSETV

-3913 PSRDDADFWLEYY
+3913 PSRDDADFWMEYY
-3926 DNKTDPAPSEQDGIR
+3926 DSKTDPAPSEQDGIR

-3957 NIPAGE
+3957 NISAGE
-3963 TKYIKLYPYYANNH
+3963 TKYIKLYPYYANDH

>member
-33 TTETTEAVKG
+33 RTETTEAVKG

-156 DKQESGNPDK
+156 DKQESENPNK

-177 QEAENPDKTQT
+177 QEAENPD
-188 DKEQT
+188 
-193 DNQQE
+193 
-198 SENPDTAQTDN
+198 TAQTDN
-209 LQSESVQPDNIS
+209 SQSENIQPDNIS
-221 ETETATD
+221 ETETAAE

-286 GIDNIFAPVIQNL
+286 GIDDIFAPVIQNL

-387 LNVNGKKEVAP
+387 LNANGKKEVAP

-409 IAEFALAGKDDKE
+409 IAEFALASKDDKE

-669 NADSNKEIMWGIS
+669 NTDSNKEIMWGIS

-850 WYRLSNWDIKE
+850 WYRLSNWDIEE

-976 KFHAEFALW
+976 KFNAEFALW

-1115 DATKPYDGKPFDIEA
+1115 DAKKPYDGKPFDIEA

-1225 NENVKAGSSASAL
+1225 NENVKAGSSVSAL

-1282 RTGVWSGYPVLWDDS
+1282 RTGVWSGYPVLWDES
-1297 KHLDEDQ
+1297 EHLNEDQ

-1309 SANVYKKGETTP
+1309 SADVYKKGETTS
-1321 YQGFLRGGVTYQ
+1321 YHGFLRGGVTYQ
-1333 VQYNNNNKFVYPYN
+1333 VQYNNNNNKFVYPYN

-1373 NNNMQVALRDIDNS
+1373 NNNMQVAFRDIDNS

-1466 STDSYNG
+1466 STDSYKG
-1473 YIDVVLDASAV
+1473 YIDVVFDASAV
-1484 KASSA
+1484 KASSTT
-1489 AARTFQIRWEDGFT
+1489 ARTFQIRWEDGFT

-1630 VTPYDDNISIEYTK
+1630 VTPYDDNVSIEYTK
-1644 VPSGG
+1644 VPSG

-1660 KNAKEAEFETKISEI
+1660 KNAKEDEFETKISEI

-1849 KPKFAPTIIASI
+1849 KPKFAPTKIASI
-1861 NKKGNLKLKGAGT
+1861 DKKGNLKLKGAGT
-1874 VYVFAM
+1874 VYVFAV
-1880 DENGNYDYAELDI
+1880 DENGHIDYAELDI

-2067 EPDEAEW
+2067 ESDEAEW

-2081 DYDTLYYFTGTQTY
+2081 EHDTLYYFTGTQTY

-2268 AGEYDP
+2268 AGEYNP

-2316 APAFGRYTFCAEG
+2316 APAFGRYTFYAEG

-2341 VAQKGSGSSQISDKL
+2341 AAQKGSRSSQISDKL

-2415 TFWAEDAEGRYR
+2415 TFSAEDAEGKYR

-2633 YNIKAIAKDAAKQ
+2633 YNIKATAKDAAKQ

-2778 SDFGNSA
+2778 TDFGNSA

-2800 AGDKVMLRVTAD
+2800 AGEKVMLRVTAD
-2812 SITSADAAAVTTA
+2812 SITSADTAAVTTA

-3002 SRYEIWLTA
+3002 SRYEIWLTV

-3151 SEITPEELK
+3151 SEVTPEELK

-3239 YADTSFTVDMSVNAE
+3239 YLDTSFTVDMSVNAE

-3267 EPGQQKHFSFYAV
+3267 EPGQQKHFRFYAL

-3300 NCSRKYQDQYG
+3300 NCSRTYQDQYG

-3346 TNYGAAKITFKAA
+3346 TNCGDAKITFKAA

-3377 IAKNEL
+3377 IVRNEL
-3383 KWLTFKAPENE
+3383 KWLTFKAPENG

-3415 VTTNPTAGYALR
+3415 VTANPTAGYALR

-3461 GKTATV
+3461 GKMATV

-3489 AAKPLKEGEVL
+3489 AAKPLKEGAEL

-3532 MEEGGSVLF
+3532 MEEGSSVLF

-3578 GSAFVGFTLPDNGIY
+3578 GSAFVEFTLPDNGIY

-3600 TIGTRLDVQYYTGT
+3600 TIGTRLDVQYYGGTG
-3614 ANCSDLGMRSSY
+3614 NCSDLGMRSSY

-3648 NNTGEDVTITVIAEP
+3648 NNTGEDVTITVIVEP
-3663 VRKQTLTL
+3663 VRKQILTL

-3678 RQVPMNNYE
+3678 RQVPMNDYE
-3687 FQWFSI
+3687 IQWFSV
-3693 TPNESGR
+3693 TPNESRR

-3709 AEDEDAYVEKYRVS
+3709 AEDEDAYVGKYRVS
-3723 HYYDSEEENWYYDYY
+3723 YYYDSEEENWYYDYY

-3778 GEVNETFSLNASR
+3778 GDVNETFSLNANY

-3913 PSRDDADFWLEYY
+3913 PSRDGADFWLEYY

-3949 TPYALTSK
+3949 TPYVLANKS
-3957 NIPAGE
+3957 IAAGE